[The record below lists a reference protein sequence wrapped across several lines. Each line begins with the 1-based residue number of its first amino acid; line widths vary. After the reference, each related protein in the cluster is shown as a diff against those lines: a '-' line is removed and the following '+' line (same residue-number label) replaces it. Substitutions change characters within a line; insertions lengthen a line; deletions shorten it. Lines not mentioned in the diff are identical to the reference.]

1 MLLVTKDVLQIKGV
15 AERQMKKNKTITALC
30 VSLLALSSS
39 NSLVYA
45 ATTSANSASSQTK
58 VATSSQATSSSSTS
72 ATSSQSGQ
80 AQSSQN
86 ASTSSQTVSVS
97 SLSGNI
103 ALLNI
108 AESKVS
114 DNGYKIA
121 NANDF
126 LNWLAGIN
134 SGKLD
139 ASHDVY
145 LSNDIDM
152 AGKSFTG
159 IREFKGHFY
168 GGNHKISNLNCSNSS
183 SSSLIDSNS
192 GTFEN
197 ITFDGLT
204 IKSNDHY
211 LIRSNSGSLTNV
223 SFKNLSLSGTRA
235 YLIDN
240 NSGNINNLNL
250 ANVTL
255 NGEAESIIHT
265 NSANLSRVTVDNLK
279 ATGYMVDFIETNNG
293 SITDSQFTNMT
304 FTGRQTTFIKVNSS
318 NLQRVGF
325 TNLKLDGTNSEAS
338 FIQDNSGALDTVSF
352 DIEIKGRQPRFI
364 GNNNSSLTN
373 IKFNQVNI
381 EGYQASFIQNQ
392 NNGGTVSGSFA
403 GKVEGEDA
411 CFINLNNGRYDFD
424 WTDKFHVIDHITN
437 IEELNSFSSYVN
449 GGQVKI
455 DAVLDNNIDANI
467 DAAYEGFTPIAYYN
481 NNPYQGTFDG
491 NGKAIYNF
499 YSNRDGASFIFNNAG
514 TVKHLEISGQVF
526 GEASDF
532 VSHNGKTGLI
542 QDCAIIL
549 DIKGASYTK
558 HYEWRDIWGHTYSY
572 EKEFLDYSKPANS
585 FENNEGTIKNI
596 FFAGRLTNIRS
607 ENDPRNREGT
617 VDHFYYLDQFGVI
630 GGKAIRVSRR
640 LAESGEIAHRLA
652 ANSTIGWMQVREYW
666 HYDILSSRPGFS
678 GDKGDQTKPMAEKP
692 SLSINDIDR
701 TEKSL
706 RVTKKFDSKV
716 LDEYGGVRYEL
727 LDKDG
732 HVLGNGW
739 QKSPEFTNLAPKTE
753 YQVAVR
759 FNGNGRYLPSDAT
772 IVKVKTKGIAPAVK
786 LTKDDIKRTN
796 TSLEVTKKFGSEYG
810 GVHYQLKDT
819 QGNVVKDWQKDN
831 KFTDLTPGTEYQL
844 VAQYVGNDDYV
855 ASEEVIV
862 NVKTTKEAETP
873 ELSSA
878 DVKRGDTSLKVTKQF
893 DTDKYGQVEYELTD
907 GHGNVIKEWQVN
919 SEFTGLTPDTEYT
932 ISVRYKGNDEYL
944 ESNKAS
950 VTVKT
955 KKTAEPQVS
964 VDNIYGSS
972 NSFTIKD
979 NPDTN
984 YGNVSYEITDNQG
997 KPIKN
1002 GQKQANGDFSGLD
1015 LEDGVIYQVHV
1026 SYDGNDD
1033 YASTE
1038 KVIKIMKA
1046 PTVTIASKNANS
1058 LKVADLADTDK
1069 YGQAEYARSPS
1080 GLTANATSS
1089 TFNNLEAETAY
1100 VVYARYKGNGYYPPS
1115 AIGQT
1120 KVETS
1125 EASYQLR
1132 IPPVLRA
1139 GSDVGEV
1146 GVNPSTFNIGTSD
1159 SVRISIVG
1167 GVSHGKVTLTRQ
1179 NDPTYQKLKT
1189 RVLLNNVEVDNGD
1202 SDEINVIDYDKNNY
1216 QQQTSLKFT
1225 DPRDNKEDNP
1235 RTPAGFYTGA
1245 IDFKITYNKEGNK

>member
-45 ATTSANSASSQTK
+45 ATTSASSASSQTK

-72 ATSSQSGQ
+72 ATSSQSSQ
-80 AQSSQN
+80 PQSSQN

-103 ALLNI
+103 ALSNI
-108 AESKVS
+108 TESKVS
-114 DNGYKIA
+114 DNNYKIA

-126 LNWLAGIN
+126 LNWLDGIN

-152 AGKSFTG
+152 AGKSFTE

-197 ITFDGLT
+197 VTFDGLT
-204 IKSNDHY
+204 IKNNDHY

-265 NSANLSRVTVDNLK
+265 NSANLSRVTVDTLK

-325 TNLKLDGTNSEAS
+325 TGLKLDGTNSEAS

-373 IKFNQVNI
+373 IKFNQIDI
-381 EGYQASFIQNQ
+381 EGYQASFIQN
-392 NNGGTVSGSFA
+392 NGGMVLGSFV

-424 WTDKFHVIDHITN
+424 WTDKFVVKDHITN
-437 IEELNSFSSYVN
+437 IWELNNFSTYVYN
-449 GGQVKI
+449 GQVKI
-455 DAVLDNNIDANI
+455 DAVLDNNINAAYENFTPIAYLDNNI
-467 DAAYEGFTPIAYYN
+467 DAAYDNFTPIAYN

-499 YSNRDGASFIFNNAG
+499 YSNGYGASFIFNNAG

-542 QDCAIIL
+542 QDCALIL
-549 DIKGASYTK
+549 DITGETYDDLFGVT
-558 HYEWRDIWGHTYSY
+558 HYGRT
-572 EKEFLDYSKPANS
+572 ANS

-739 QKSPEFTNLAPKTE
+739 QESPEFTNLAPETE

-759 FNGNGRYLPSDAT
+759 FNGNGRYLPSDAM
-772 IVKVKTKGIAPAVK
+772 IVKVKTKGIAPAVE

-831 KFTDLTPGTEYQL
+831 KFTGLTSGTEYQL
-844 VAQYVGNDDYV
+844 VAQYVGNNDYV

-907 GHGNVIKEWQVN
+907 GHGNVIKGWQAN

-944 ESNKAS
+944 ESDKAS

-972 NSFTIKD
+972 DSFTIKD
-979 NPDTN
+979 NPDTS

-1026 SYDGNDD
+1026 SYDGNDE

-1046 PTVTIASKNANS
+1046 PTVTIASENANS

-1089 TFNNLEAETAY
+1089 TIDGLDSTTSY
-1100 VVYARYKGNGYYPPS
+1100 TVYAKRAGKGDYPPS
-1115 AIGQT
+1115 AIGQATT
-1120 KVETS
+1120 KTGNANYVVYIPAVMKTNDQ
-1125 EASYQLR
+1125 ASY
-1132 IPPVLRA
+1132 V
-1139 GSDVGEV
+1139 STDVD
-1146 GVNPSTFNIGTSD
+1146 SFNLGTHD
-1159 SVRISIVG
+1159 SLSLSIINSVKD
-1167 GVSHGKVTLTRQ
+1167 GKVTLTRQ
-1179 NDPTYQKLKT
+1179 NDPARKTAQTRIKLNG
-1189 RVLLNNVEVDNGD
+1189 RPVNNGD
-1202 SDEINVIDYDKNNY
+1202 ADIKVVDWQNSNCGYTPAI
-1216 QQQTSLKFT
+1216 SFT
-1225 DPRDNKEDNP
+1225 DPWNDNP
-1235 RTPAGFYTGA
+1235 RTPFGDYNGQITFQL
-1245 IDFKITYNKEGNK
+1245 TYNKHKEGN

>member
-45 ATTSANSASSQTK
+45 AMTEASSASSQTK

-72 ATSSQSGQ
+72 ATSSQSSQ

-103 ALLNI
+103 ALSNI
-108 AESKVS
+108 TESKVS
-114 DNGYKIA
+114 DNNYKIA

-126 LNWLAGIN
+126 LNWLDGIN

-192 GTFEN
+192 GAFEN

-265 NSANLSRVTVDNLK
+265 NSANLSRVTVDTLK

-325 TNLKLDGTNSEAS
+325 TNLKLDGTDSEAS
-338 FIQDNSGALDTVSF
+338 FIQDNNGALDTVSF

-364 GNNNSSLTN
+364 SNNNSSLTN
-373 IKFNQVNI
+373 IKFNQIDI
-381 EGYQASFIQNQ
+381 EGYQASFIQ

-424 WTDKFHVIDHITN
+424 WTDKFIVKDHITN
-437 IEELNSFSSYVN
+437 IWELNNFSTYVN
-449 GGQVKI
+449 NGQVKI
-455 DAVLDNNIDANI
+455 DAVLDNNIDAV
-467 DAAYEGFTPIAYYN
+467 YENFTPIASKGK
-481 NNPYQGTFDG
+481 PYQGTFDG

-542 QDCAIIL
+542 QDCALIL
-549 DIKGASYTK
+549 DITGETYDDLFGVT
-558 HYEWRDIWGHTYSY
+558 HYGGT
-572 EKEFLDYSKPANS
+572 ANS

-630 GGKAIRVSRR
+630 GGKAIRVSRW

-652 ANSTIGWMQVREYW
+652 TNSTIGWMQVREYW

-706 RVTKKFDSKV
+706 RVTKKFDSKI

-739 QKSPEFTNLAPKTE
+739 QESPEFTNLAPETE

-772 IVKVKTKGIAPAVK
+772 IVKVKTKGIAPAVE

-831 KFTDLTPGTEYQL
+831 KFTGLTPGTEYQL

-907 GHGNVIKEWQVN
+907 SHGNVIKEWQAN

-979 NPDTN
+979 NPDTS

-1189 RVLLNNVEVDNGD
+1189 RVLLNDVEVDNGD

>member
-1 MLLVTKDVLQIKGV
+1 
-15 AERQMKKNKTITALC
+15 MKKNKTITALC

-45 ATTSANSASSQTK
+45 ATTEASSASSQTK

-72 ATSSQSGQ
+72 ATSSQSSQ

-114 DNGYKIA
+114 DNNYKIA

-126 LNWLAGIN
+126 LSWLDGIN

-265 NSANLSRVTVDNLK
+265 NSANLSRVTVDTLK

-318 NLQRVGF
+318 DLQRVGF
-325 TNLKLDGTNSEAS
+325 TGLKLDGTNSEAS

-364 GNNNSSLTN
+364 GNNDSSLTN

-381 EGYQASFIQNQ
+381 EGYQASFIQ

-411 CFINLNNGRYDFD
+411 CFINLNKGRYDFD
-424 WTDKFHVIDHITN
+424 WTDKFIVKDHITN
-437 IEELNSFSSYVN
+437 IWELNNFSTYVN
-449 GGQVKI
+449 NGQVKI
-455 DAVLDNNIDANI
+455 DAVLDNNIDAV
-467 DAAYEGFTPIAYYN
+467 YENFTPIASKGK
-481 NNPYQGTFDG
+481 PYQGTFDG

-499 YSNRDGASFIFNNAG
+499 YSNCDGASFIFNNAG

-542 QDCAIIL
+542 QDCALIL
-549 DIKGASYTK
+549 DITGETYDDLFGVT
-558 HYEWRDIWGHTYSY
+558 HYGRT
-572 EKEFLDYSKPANS
+572 ANS

-630 GGKAIRVSRR
+630 GGKAIRVSRWR
-640 LAESGEIAHRLA
+640 AESGEIAHRLA

-692 SLSINDIDR
+692 SLSINDIDQ

-706 RVTKKFDSKV
+706 RVTKEFDSKI
-716 LDEYGGVRYEL
+716 LDKYGGVRYEL

-739 QKSPEFTNLAPKTE
+739 QESPEFTNLAPKTE

-759 FNGNGRYLPSDAT
+759 FNGNSCYLPSDAT
-772 IVKVKTKGIAPAVK
+772 I
-786 LTKDDIKRTN
+786 
-796 TSLEVTKKFGSEYG
+796 
-810 GVHYQLKDT
+810 
-819 QGNVVKDWQKDN
+819 
-831 KFTDLTPGTEYQL
+831 
-844 VAQYVGNDDYV
+844 
-855 ASEEVIV
+855 
-862 NVKTTKEAETP
+862 
-873 ELSSA
+873 
-878 DVKRGDTSLKVTKQF
+878 
-893 DTDKYGQVEYELTD
+893 
-907 GHGNVIKEWQVN
+907 
-919 SEFTGLTPDTEYT
+919 
-932 ISVRYKGNDEYL
+932 
-944 ESNKAS
+944 

-972 NSFTIKD
+972 DSFTIKD
-979 NPDTN
+979 NPDTS

-1026 SYDGNDD
+1026 SYDGNDE

-1080 GLTANATSS
+1080 DLTAKATDS
-1089 TFNNLEAETAY
+1089 TIGKLDSDTNY
-1100 VVYARYKGNGYYPPS
+1100 IVYARRAGKGDYPPS
-1115 AIGQT
+1115 AIGQVADKT
-1120 KVETS
+1120 DIGHATI
-1125 EASYQLR
+1125 R
-1132 IPPVLRA
+1132 IPTTIKTGESGNYVTAEADNFSL
-1139 GSDVGEV
+1139 GYKDKVDV
-1146 GVNPSTFNIGTSD
+1146 S
-1159 SVRISIVG
+1159 ISG
-1167 GVSHGKVTLTRQ
+1167 GISNGQATLTRQ
-1179 NDPTYQKLKT
+1179 NDPAGRKTKT
-1189 RVLLNNVEVDNGD
+1189 RLLIDKKHVGMTGD
-1202 SDEINVIDYDKNNY
+1202 SEVPVVSYTNEAHDGKSEI
-1216 QQQTSLKFT
+1216 SFT
-1225 DPRDNKEDNP
+1225 DPREVDP
-1235 RTPAGFYTGA
+1235 LTPTGFYTGN
-1245 IDFKITYNKEGNK
+1245 ITFKVTYNEQ

>member
-1 MLLVTKDVLQIKGV
+1 MLLVTKDVLQIKEV

-45 ATTSANSASSQTK
+45 ATTSAGSASSQTK

-72 ATSSQSGQ
+72 ATSSQSSQ

-114 DNGYKIA
+114 DNNYKIA

-126 LNWLAGIN
+126 LSWLDGIN

-197 ITFDGLT
+197 VTFDGLT

-255 NGEAESIIHT
+255 SGEAESIIHT
-265 NSANLSRVTVDNLK
+265 NSANLSRVTVDTLK

-373 IKFNQVNI
+373 IKFNQIDI
-381 EGYQASFIQNQ
+381 EGYQASFIQ

-411 CFINLNNGRYDFD
+411 CFINLNDGRYDFD
-424 WTDKFHVIDHITN
+424 WTDKFIVKDHITN
-437 IEELNSFSSYVN
+437 IWELNNFSTYVN
-449 GGQVKI
+449 NGQVKI
-455 DAVLDNNIDANI
+455 DAVLDNNIDAV
-467 DAAYEGFTPIAYYN
+467 YENFTPIASKGK
-481 NNPYQGTFDG
+481 PYQGTFDG

-549 DIKGASYTK
+549 DIKGASYTE

-630 GGKAIRVSRR
+630 GGKAIRVSRW

-706 RVTKKFDSKV
+706 RVTKKFDSKI

-739 QKSPEFTNLAPKTE
+739 QESPEFTNLAPKTE

-772 IVKVKTKGIAPAVK
+772 IVKVKTKGIAPAVE

-810 GVHYQLKDT
+810 GVHYQLKD
-819 QGNVVKDWQKDN
+819 
-831 KFTDLTPGTEYQL
+831 
-844 VAQYVGNDDYV
+844 
-855 ASEEVIV
+855 S
-862 NVKTTKEAETP
+862 
-873 ELSSA
+873 
-878 DVKRGDTSLKVTKQF
+878 
-893 DTDKYGQVEYELTD
+893 
-907 GHGNVIKEWQVN
+907 HGNVIKEWQAN

-932 ISVRYKGNDEYL
+932 ISVRYKVNDEYL
-944 ESNKAS
+944 ESDKAS

-972 NSFTIKD
+972 DSFTIKD
-979 NPDTN
+979 NPDTR

-1002 GQKQANGDFSGLD
+1002 GQKQVNGDFSGLD

-1026 SYDGNDD
+1026 GYDGNDD

-1058 LKVADLADTDK
+1058 LKVADLANTDK
-1069 YGQAEYARSPS
+1069 YGQAEYALSPS

-1089 TFNNLEAETAY
+1089 TIDGLDSTTSY
-1100 VVYARYKGNGYYPPS
+1100 TVYAKRAGKGDYPPS
-1115 AIGQT
+1115 AIGQVTDKTGNANYVVYIPAVMKTNDQASYVST
-1120 KVETS
+1120 KVDS
-1125 EASYQLR
+1125 
-1132 IPPVLRA
+1132 
-1139 GSDVGEV
+1139 
-1146 GVNPSTFNIGTSD
+1146 FNLGTHD
-1159 SVRISIVG
+1159 SLSLSIINSVKD
-1167 GVSHGKVTLTRQ
+1167 GKVTLTRQ
-1179 NDPTYQKLKT
+1179 NDPARKTAQTRIKLNG
-1189 RVLLNNVEVDNGD
+1189 RPVNNGNADIKVVDWQN
-1202 SDEINVIDYDKNNY
+1202 SNCDY
-1216 QQQTSLKFT
+1216 TPAISFT
-1225 DPRDNKEDNP
+1225 DPWNDNP
-1235 RTPAGFYTGA
+1235 RTPFGDYNGQITFQL
-1245 IDFKITYNKEGNK
+1245 TYNKHKEGN

>member
-45 ATTSANSASSQTK
+45 ATTGANSASSQTK

-72 ATSSQSGQ
+72 ATSSQSSQ

-103 ALLNI
+103 ALSNI
-108 AESKVS
+108 TESKVS
-114 DNGYKIA
+114 DNNYKIA

-197 ITFDGLT
+197 VTFDGLT

-255 NGEAESIIHT
+255 NGEAESVIHT
-265 NSANLSRVTVDNLK
+265 NSANLSRVTVDTLK

-304 FTGRQTTFIKVNSS
+304 FTGSQTTFIKVNSS

-364 GNNNSSLTN
+364 GNNDSSLTN

-381 EGYQASFIQNQ
+381 EGYQASFIQ

-424 WTDKFHVIDHITN
+424 WTDKFIVKDHITN
-437 IEELNSFSSYVN
+437 IWELNNFSTYVN
-449 GGQVKI
+449 NGQVKI
-455 DAVLDNNIDANI
+455 DAVLDNNIDA
-467 DAAYEGFTPIAYYN
+467 AYENFTPIASKGK
-481 NNPYQGTFDG
+481 PYQGTFDG

-499 YSNRDGASFIFNNAG
+499 YSNCDGASFIFNNAG

-542 QDCAIIL
+542 QDCALIL
-549 DIKGASYTK
+549 DITGETYDDLFGVT
-558 HYEWRDIWGHTYSY
+558 HYGRT
-572 EKEFLDYSKPANS
+572 ANS

-630 GGKAIRVSRR
+630 GGKAIRVSRWR
-640 LAESGEIAHRLA
+640 AENGEIAHRLA

-706 RVTKKFDSKV
+706 RVTKEFDSKI

-739 QKSPEFTNLAPKTE
+739 QESPEFTNLAPKTE

-759 FNGNGRYLPSDAT
+759 FNGNSCYLPSDAT
-772 IVKVKTKGIAPAVK
+772 IVTVKTKGIAPAVE

-810 GVHYQLKDT
+810 GVRYQLKDT

-831 KFTDLTPGTEYQL
+831 KFTELTPGTEYQL

-855 ASEEVIV
+855 ASEKVIV

-893 DTDKYGQVEYELTD
+893 TDTDKYGQVEYELTD
-907 GHGNVIKEWQVN
+907 GHGNVIKGWQAN

-944 ESNKAS
+944 ESDKAS

-972 NSFTIKD
+972 DSFTIKD
-979 NPDTN
+979 NPDTS

-1058 LKVADLADTDK
+1058 LKVADLANTDK
-1069 YGQAEYARSPS
+1069 YGQAEYALSPS

-1089 TFNNLEAETAY
+1089 TIDGLDSTTSY
-1100 VVYARYKGNGYYPPS
+1100 TVYAKRAGKGDYPPS
-1115 AIGQT
+1115 AIGQVTT
-1120 KVETS
+1120 KTGNANYVVRIPAVMKTNNQ
-1125 EASYQLR
+1125 ASY
-1132 IPPVLRA
+1132 V
-1139 GSDVGEV
+1139 STDV
-1146 GVNPSTFNIGTSD
+1146 SSFNLGTHD
-1159 SVRISIVG
+1159 SLSLSIINSVKD
-1167 GVSHGKVTLTRQ
+1167 GKVTLTRQ
-1179 NDPTYQKLKT
+1179 NDPARKTAQTQIKLNG
-1189 RVLLNNVEVDNGD
+1189 RPVNNGNADIKVVDWQN
-1202 SDEINVIDYDKNNY
+1202 SNCDY
-1216 QQQTSLKFT
+1216 TPAISFT
-1225 DPRDNKEDNP
+1225 DPWNDNP
-1235 RTPAGFYTGA
+1235 RTPFGDYNGQITFQL
-1245 IDFKITYNKEGNK
+1245 TYNKHKEGN

>member
-1 MLLVTKDVLQIKGV
+1 
-15 AERQMKKNKTITALC
+15 MKKNKTITALC

-45 ATTSANSASSQTK
+45 ATTSASSASSQTK

-114 DNGYKIA
+114 DNNYKIA

-126 LNWLAGIN
+126 LSWLDGIN

-235 YLIDN
+235 YMIDN

-265 NSANLSRVTVDNLK
+265 NSANLSRVTVDTLK

-293 SITDSQFTNMT
+293 SITDSKFTNMT
-304 FTGRQTTFIKVNSS
+304 FTGSQTTFIKVNSS
-318 NLQRVGF
+318 DLQRVWF
-325 TNLKLDGTNSEAS
+325 TGLKLDGTNSEAS
-338 FIQDNSGALDTVSF
+338 FIQDNSGALDAVSF

-364 GNNNSSLTN
+364 GNNDSSLTN

-381 EGYQASFIQNQ
+381 EGYQASFIQ

-424 WTDKFHVIDHITN
+424 WTDKFIVKDHITN
-437 IEELNSFSSYVN
+437 IWELNNFSTYVN
-449 GGQVKI
+449 NGQVKI
-455 DAVLDNNIDANI
+455 DAVLDNNIDAV
-467 DAAYEGFTPIAYYN
+467 YENFTPIASKGK
-481 NNPYQGTFDG
+481 PYQGTFDG

-542 QDCAIIL
+542 QDCALIL
-549 DIKGASYTK
+549 DITGETYDDLFGVT
-558 HYEWRDIWGHTYSY
+558 HYGRT
-572 EKEFLDYSKPANS
+572 ANS

-630 GGKAIRVSRR
+630 GGKAIRVSRWR
-640 LAESGEIAHRLA
+640 AESGEIAHRLA

-706 RVTKKFDSKV
+706 RVTKKFDSKI

-739 QKSPEFTNLAPKTE
+739 QESPEFTNLAPKTE

-772 IVKVKTKGIAPAVK
+772 IVKVKTKGIAPAVE

-831 KFTDLTPGTEYQL
+831 KFTGLTPGTEYQL

-855 ASEEVIV
+855 ASKEVTI

-907 GHGNVIKEWQVN
+907 GHGNVIKGWQAN

-972 NSFTIKD
+972 DSFTIKD
-979 NPDTN
+979 NPDTSKDN
-984 YGNVSYEITDNQG
+984 PDTSSYGNVSYEITDNQG

-1026 SYDGNDD
+1026 SYDGNDE

-1069 YGQAEYARSPS
+1069 YGQAEYALSPS
-1080 GLTANATSS
+1080 DLTTKATDS
-1089 TFNNLEAETAY
+1089 TIGKLDSNTNY
-1100 VVYARYKGNGYYPPS
+1100 IVYARRAGKGDYPPS
-1115 AIGQT
+1115 AIGQVAT
-1120 KVETS
+1120 TTDIGH
-1125 EASYQLR
+1125 ATIR
-1132 IPPVLRA
+1132 IPTTIKTGESGNYVTAEADNFSL
-1139 GSDVGEV
+1139 GYKDKVDV
-1146 GVNPSTFNIGTSD
+1146 S
-1159 SVRISIVG
+1159 ISG
-1167 GVSHGKVTLTRQ
+1167 GISNGQATLTRQ
-1179 NDPTYQKLKT
+1179 NDPAGRKTKT
-1189 RVLLNNVEVDNGD
+1189 RLLIDKKHVGMTGD
-1202 SDEINVIDYDKNNY
+1202 SEVPVVSYTNEAHAGKSEI
-1216 QQQTSLKFT
+1216 SFT
-1225 DPRDNKEDNP
+1225 DPREVDP
-1235 RTPAGFYTGA
+1235 LTPTGFYTGN
-1245 IDFKITYNKEGNK
+1245 ITFKVTYNEQ

>member
-45 ATTSANSASSQTK
+45 ATTEASSASSQTK

-114 DNGYKIA
+114 DNNYKIA

-139 ASHDVY
+139 ASHNVY

-265 NSANLSRVTVDNLK
+265 NSANLSRVTVDTLK
-279 ATGYMVDFIETNNG
+279 ATGYMVDFIETNSG

-304 FTGRQTTFIKVNSS
+304 FTGSQTTFIKVNSS
-318 NLQRVGF
+318 NLQRVRF
-325 TNLKLDGTNSEAS
+325 TDLKLDGTNSEAS
-338 FIQDNSGALDTVSF
+338 FIQDNSGALDTISF
-352 DIEIKGRQPRFI
+352 DIEIKGRQPHFI

-373 IKFNQVNI
+373 IKFDQVDI
-381 EGYQASFIQNQ
+381 EGYQASFIQN
-392 NNGGTVSGSFA
+392 NGGTVSGAFV

-424 WTDKFHVIDHITN
+424 WTDKFIVKDHITN
-437 IEELNSFSSYVN
+437 MRELNNFSAYVN
-449 GGQVKI
+449 NGQVKI
-455 DAVLDNNIDANI
+455 NAILDNNIDA
-467 DAAYEGFTPIAYYN
+467 AYENFTPIASN
-481 NNPYQGTFDG
+481 GKPYQGTFDG
-491 NGKAIYNF
+491 NGKAIYKF
-499 YSNRDGASFIFNNAG
+499 YSERSKASFIQDNAG
-514 TVKHLEISGQVF
+514 TVKHLEVSGQVF

-572 EKEFLDYSKPANS
+572 EKEFLDYSRPANS
-585 FENNEGTIKNI
+585 FENNEGTIENI

-607 ENDPRNREGT
+607 ENDSRNIEGN
-617 VDHFYYLDQFGVI
+617 VSNFYYLDQFGVI
-630 GGKAIRVSRR
+630 GGKAIRVSKTQ
-640 LAESGEIAHRLA
+640 AESGSVAKKLA
-652 ANSTIGWMQVREYW
+652 DNSTIGWMQVREYW

-706 RVTKKFDSKV
+706 RVTKKFDSKIS
-716 LDEYGGVRYEL
+716 DEYGGVRYEL

-739 QKSPEFTNLAPKTE
+739 QESPEFTNLAPKTE

-831 KFTDLTPGTEYQL
+831 KFTGLTLGTEYQL

-878 DVKRGDTSLKVTKQF
+878 DVKRGDTGLKVTKQF

-979 NPDTN
+979 NPDTS

-1058 LKVADLADTDK
+1058 LKVADLANTDK
-1069 YGQAEYARSPS
+1069 YGQAEYALSPS

-1120 KVETS
+1120 EVKTS

>member
-139 ASHDVY
+139 ASYDVY

-204 IKSNDHY
+204 IKSN
-211 LIRSNSGSLTNV
+211 V

-265 NSANLSRVTVDNLK
+265 NSANLSRVTVDTLK

-304 FTGRQTTFIKVNSS
+304 FTGNQTTFIKVNSS
-318 NLQRVGF
+318 NLQRVRF
-325 TNLKLDGTNSEAS
+325 TDLKLDGTNSEAS
-338 FIQDNSGALDTVSF
+338 FIQDNSGALDTISF
-352 DIEIKGRQPRFI
+352 DIEIKGRQPHFI

-373 IKFNQVNI
+373 IKFDQVNI
-381 EGYQASFIQNQ
+381 EGYQASFIQN
-392 NNGGTVSGSFA
+392 NGGTVSGAFV

-455 DAVLDNNIDANI
+455 DAVLDNNIDAGEEN
-467 DAAYEGFTPIAYYN
+467 FTPIAYN
-481 NNPYQGTFDG
+481 DNKPYQGTFDG
-491 NGKAIYNF
+491 NGKSIYKF
-499 YSNRDGASFIFNNAG
+499 YSNCYGASLIFNNSG
-514 TVKHLEISGQVF
+514 TVKHLEVSGQVF

-558 HYEWRDIWGHTYSY
+558 HYECRDIWGHTYSY
-572 EKEFLDYSKPANS
+572 EKEFLDYSRPANS

-630 GGKAIRVSRR
+630 GGKAIRVSRWR
-640 LAESGEIAHRLA
+640 AESGEIATKLA
-652 ANSTIGWMQVREYW
+652 SNSTIGWMQVREYW

-706 RVTKKFDSKV
+706 RVTKKFDSKI

-739 QKSPEFTNLAPKTE
+739 QESPEFTNLAPKTE

-759 FNGNGRYLPSDAT
+759 YEGNSNYLPSDAT
-772 IVKVKTKGIAPAVK
+772 IVKVKTKGIAPTVE

-831 KFTDLTPGTEYQL
+831 KFTGLTPGTEYQL
-844 VAQYVGNDDYV
+844 VAQYVGNNDYV

-907 GHGNVIKEWQVN
+907 GHGNVIKGWQAN

-972 NSFTIKD
+972 DSFTIKD
-979 NPDTN
+979 NPDTS
-984 YGNVSYEITDNQG
+984 YGNISYEITDNQG

-1002 GQKQANGDFSGLD
+1002 GQKQVNGDFSGLD

-1069 YGQAEYARSPS
+1069 YGQAEYALSPS
-1080 GLTANATSS
+1080 DLTAKATDSMIGKLDS
-1089 TFNNLEAETAY
+1089 DTNY
-1100 VVYARYKGNGYYPPS
+1100 IVYARRAGKGGYPPS
-1115 AIGQT
+1115 AIGQVADKT
-1120 KVETS
+1120 DIAHATI
-1125 EASYQLR
+1125 R
-1132 IPPVLRA
+1132 IPTTIKTGESRNYVTAEADNFSL
-1139 GSDVGEV
+1139 GYKDKVDVSISGGISDGQA
-1146 GVNPSTFNIGTSD
+1146 
-1159 SVRISIVG
+1159 
-1167 GVSHGKVTLTRQ
+1167 TLTRQ
-1179 NDPTYQKLKT
+1179 NDPAGRKTKTKLLIDKKHVGMT
-1189 RVLLNNVEVDNGD
+1189 GD
-1202 SDEINVIDYDKNNY
+1202 SEVPVVSYTNEAHDGKSEI
-1216 QQQTSLKFT
+1216 SFT
-1225 DPRDNKEDNP
+1225 DPREVDP
-1235 RTPAGFYTGA
+1235 LTPTGFYTGN
-1245 IDFKITYNKEGNK
+1245 ITFKVTYNEQ

>member
-1 MLLVTKDVLQIKGV
+1 MLLVTKDVLQIKEV

-255 NGEAESIIHT
+255 SGEAESIIHT
-265 NSANLSRVTVDNLK
+265 NSANLSRVTVDTLK

-381 EGYQASFIQNQ
+381 EGYQASFIQN
-392 NNGGTVSGSFA
+392 NGGTVSGSFA

-411 CFINLNNGRYDFD
+411 CFINLNDGRYDFD

-739 QKSPEFTNLAPKTE
+739 QESPEFTNLAPETE

-759 FNGNGRYLPSDAT
+759 FNGNGRYLPSDAM
-772 IVKVKTKGIAPAVK
+772 IVKVKTKGIAPAVE

-831 KFTDLTPGTEYQL
+831 KFTELTLGTEYQL

-855 ASEEVIV
+855 ASKEVIV

-893 DTDKYGQVEYELTD
+893 ADTDKYGQVEYELTD
-907 GHGNVIKEWQVN
+907 GHGNVIKGWQAN

-979 NPDTN
+979 NPDTSKDN
-984 YGNVSYEITDNQG
+984 PDTSYGNVSYEITDNQG

-1026 SYDGNDD
+1026 SYDGNDE

-1080 GLTANATSS
+1080 DLTAKATDS
-1089 TFNNLEAETAY
+1089 TIGKLDSDTNY
-1100 VVYARYKGNGYYPPS
+1100 IVYARRAGKGDYPPS
-1115 AIGQT
+1115 AIGQVADKT
-1120 KVETS
+1120 DIGHATI
-1125 EASYQLR
+1125 R
-1132 IPPVLRA
+1132 IPTTIKTGESGNYVTAEADNFSL
-1139 GSDVGEV
+1139 GYKDKVDV
-1146 GVNPSTFNIGTSD
+1146 S
-1159 SVRISIVG
+1159 ISG
-1167 GVSHGKVTLTRQ
+1167 GISNGQATLTRQ
-1179 NDPTYQKLKT
+1179 NDPAGRKTKT
-1189 RVLLNNVEVDNGD
+1189 RLLIDKKHVGMTGD
-1202 SDEINVIDYDKNNY
+1202 SEVPVVSYTNEAHDGKSEI
-1216 QQQTSLKFT
+1216 SFT
-1225 DPRDNKEDNP
+1225 DPREVDP
-1235 RTPAGFYTGA
+1235 LTPTGFYTGN
-1245 IDFKITYNKEGNK
+1245 ITFKVTYNEQ

>member
-45 ATTSANSASSQTK
+45 ATTEASSASSQTK

-72 ATSSQSGQ
+72 ATSSQSSQ
-80 AQSSQN
+80 PQSSQN

-103 ALLNI
+103 ALSNI
-108 AESKVS
+108 TESKVS
-114 DNGYKIA
+114 DNNYKIA

-126 LNWLAGIN
+126 LNWLDGIN

-192 GTFEN
+192 GAFEN

-265 NSANLSRVTVDNLK
+265 NSANLSRVTVDTLK

-293 SITDSQFTNMT
+293 SITDSKFTNMT
-304 FTGRQTTFIKVNSS
+304 FTGSQTTFIKVNSS
-318 NLQRVGF
+318 DLQRVWF
-325 TNLKLDGTNSEAS
+325 TGLKLDGTNSEAS

-364 GNNNSSLTN
+364 GNNDSSLTN

-381 EGYQASFIQNQ
+381 EGYQASFIQ

-424 WTDKFHVIDHITN
+424 WTDKFIVKDHITN
-437 IEELNSFSSYVN
+437 IWELNNFSTYVN
-449 GGQVKI
+449 NGQVKI
-455 DAVLDNNIDANI
+455 DAVLDNNIDAV
-467 DAAYEGFTPIAYYN
+467 YENFTPIASKGK
-481 NNPYQGTFDG
+481 PYQGTFDG

-542 QDCAIIL
+542 QDCALIL
-549 DIKGASYTK
+549 DITGETYDDLFGVT
-558 HYEWRDIWGHTYSY
+558 HYGRT
-572 EKEFLDYSKPANS
+572 ANS

-630 GGKAIRVSRR
+630 GGKAIRVSRWR
-640 LAESGEIAHRLA
+640 AESGEIAHRLA

-706 RVTKKFDSKV
+706 RVTKKFDSKI

-739 QKSPEFTNLAPKTE
+739 QESPEFTNLAPKTE

-772 IVKVKTKGIAPAVK
+772 IVKVKTKGIAPAVE

-831 KFTDLTPGTEYQL
+831 KFTGLTPGTEYQL

-855 ASEEVIV
+855 ASKEVTI

-907 GHGNVIKEWQVN
+907 GHGNVIKGWQAN

-944 ESNKAS
+944 ESDKAS

-972 NSFTIKD
+972 DSFTIKD
-979 NPDTN
+979 NPDKDNPDTS

-1026 SYDGNDD
+1026 SYDGNDE

-1069 YGQAEYARSPS
+1069 YGQAEYALSPS
-1080 GLTANATSS
+1080 DLTTKATDS
-1089 TFNNLEAETAY
+1089 TIGKLDSNTNY
-1100 VVYARYKGNGYYPPS
+1100 IVYARRAGKGDYPPS
-1115 AIGQT
+1115 AIGQVAT
-1120 KVETS
+1120 TTDIGH
-1125 EASYQLR
+1125 ATIR
-1132 IPPVLRA
+1132 IPTTIKTGESGNYVTAEADNFSL
-1139 GSDVGEV
+1139 GYKDKVDV
-1146 GVNPSTFNIGTSD
+1146 S
-1159 SVRISIVG
+1159 ISG
-1167 GVSHGKVTLTRQ
+1167 GISNGQATLTRQ
-1179 NDPTYQKLKT
+1179 NDPAGRKTKT
-1189 RVLLNNVEVDNGD
+1189 RLLIDKKHVGMTGD
-1202 SDEINVIDYDKNNY
+1202 SEVPVVSYTNEAHAGKSEI
-1216 QQQTSLKFT
+1216 SFT
-1225 DPRDNKEDNP
+1225 DPREVDP
-1235 RTPAGFYTGA
+1235 LTPTGFYTGN
-1245 IDFKITYNKEGNK
+1245 ITFKVTYNEQ

>member
-45 ATTSANSASSQTK
+45 ATTEASSASSQTK

-145 LSNDIDM
+145 LSNDINM

-235 YLIDN
+235 YLIDD
-240 NSGNINNLNL
+240 NSGAINNLNL

-265 NSANLSRVTVDNLK
+265 NSANLSRVTVDTLK

-304 FTGRQTTFIKVNSS
+304 FTGNQTTFIKVNSS
-318 NLQRVGF
+318 NLQRVRF
-325 TNLKLDGTNSEAS
+325 TDLKLDGTNSEAS
-338 FIQDNSGALDTVSF
+338 FIQDNSGALDTISF
-352 DIEIKGRQPRFI
+352 DIEIKGRQPHFI

-373 IKFNQVNI
+373 IKFDQVNI
-381 EGYQASFIQNQ
+381 EGYQASFIQN
-392 NNGGTVSGSFA
+392 NGGTVSGAFV

-424 WTDKFHVIDHITN
+424 WTDKFIVKDHITN
-437 IEELNSFSSYVN
+437 MRELNNFSTYVYN
-449 GGQVKI
+449 GQVKI
-455 DAVLDNNIDANI
+455 DAVLDNNIN
-467 DAAYEGFTPIAYYN
+467 AAYEEFMPIAYN

-499 YSNRDGASFIFNNAG
+499 YSNRYGASFIFNNAG

-542 QDCAIIL
+542 QDCALIL
-549 DIKGASYTK
+549 DITGETYDDLFGVT
-558 HYEWRDIWGHTYSY
+558 HYGRT
-572 EKEFLDYSKPANS
+572 ANS

-630 GGKAIRVSRR
+630 GGKAIRVSRWR
-640 LAESGEIAHRLA
+640 AESGEIATKLA
-652 ANSTIGWMQVREYW
+652 SNSTIGWMQVREYW

-706 RVTKKFDSKV
+706 RVTKKFDSKI

-739 QKSPEFTNLAPKTE
+739 QESPEFTNLAPKTE

-772 IVKVKTKGIAPAVK
+772 IVKVKTKGIAPAVE

-831 KFTDLTPGTEYQL
+831 KFTGLTPGTEYQL

-855 ASEEVIV
+855 ASEKVIV

-907 GHGNVIKEWQVN
+907 GHGNVIKEWQAN
-919 SEFTGLTPDTEYT
+919 NEFTGLTPDTEYT
-932 ISVRYKGNDEYL
+932 IFVRYKGNDEYL
-944 ESNKAS
+944 ESDKAS

-972 NSFTIKD
+972 DSFTIKD

-1002 GQKQANGDFSGLD
+1002 GQKQANGDFSSLD

-1046 PTVTIASKNANS
+1046 PTVTIASENANS

-1069 YGQAEYARSPS
+1069 YGQAEYALSPS

-1089 TFNNLEAETAY
+1089 TIDGLDSTTSY
-1100 VVYARYKGNGYYPPS
+1100 TVYAKRAGKGDYPPS
-1115 AIGQT
+1115 AIGQVTT
-1120 KVETS
+1120 KTGNANYVVHIPAVMKTNDQ
-1125 EASYQLR
+1125 ASY
-1132 IPPVLRA
+1132 V
-1139 GSDVGEV
+1139 STDVD
-1146 GVNPSTFNIGTSD
+1146 SFNLGTHD
-1159 SVRISIVG
+1159 SLSLSIINSVKD
-1167 GVSHGKVTLTRQ
+1167 GKVTLTRQ
-1179 NDPTYQKLKT
+1179 NDPARKTAQTRIKLNG
-1189 RVLLNNVEVDNGD
+1189 RPVNNGNADIKVVDWQN
-1202 SDEINVIDYDKNNY
+1202 SNCDY
-1216 QQQTSLKFT
+1216 TPAISFT
-1225 DPRDNKEDNP
+1225 DPWNDNP
-1235 RTPAGFYTGA
+1235 RTPFGDYNGQITFQL
-1245 IDFKITYNKEGNK
+1245 TYNKHKEGN

>member
-1 MLLVTKDVLQIKGV
+1 MLLVTKDVLQIKEV

-45 ATTSANSASSQTK
+45 ATTEASSASSQTK

-72 ATSSQSGQ
+72 ATSSQSSQ

-114 DNGYKIA
+114 DNNYKIA

-126 LNWLAGIN
+126 LSWLDGIN

-265 NSANLSRVTVDNLK
+265 NSANLSRVTVDTLK

-318 NLQRVGF
+318 DLQRVGF
-325 TNLKLDGTNSEAS
+325 TGLKLDGTNSEAS

-364 GNNNSSLTN
+364 GNNDSSLTN

-381 EGYQASFIQNQ
+381 EGYQASFIQ

-411 CFINLNNGRYDFD
+411 CFINLNKGRYDFD
-424 WTDKFHVIDHITN
+424 WTDKFIVKDHITN
-437 IEELNSFSSYVN
+437 IWELNNFSTYVN
-449 GGQVKI
+449 NGQVKI
-455 DAVLDNNIDANI
+455 DAVLDNNIDAV
-467 DAAYEGFTPIAYYN
+467 YENFTPIASKGK
-481 NNPYQGTFDG
+481 PYQGTFDG

-499 YSNRDGASFIFNNAG
+499 YSNCDGASFIFNNAG

-542 QDCAIIL
+542 QDCALIL
-549 DIKGASYTK
+549 DITGETYDDLFGVT
-558 HYEWRDIWGHTYSY
+558 HYGRT
-572 EKEFLDYSKPANS
+572 ANS

-630 GGKAIRVSRR
+630 GGKAIRVSRWR
-640 LAESGEIAHRLA
+640 AESGEIAHRLA

-692 SLSINDIDR
+692 SLSINDIDQ

-706 RVTKKFDSKV
+706 RVTKEFDSKI
-716 LDEYGGVRYEL
+716 LDKYGGVRYEL

-739 QKSPEFTNLAPKTE
+739 QESPEFTNLAPKTE

-759 FNGNGRYLPSDAT
+759 FNGNSCYLPSDAT
-772 IVKVKTKGIAPAVK
+772 I
-786 LTKDDIKRTN
+786 
-796 TSLEVTKKFGSEYG
+796 
-810 GVHYQLKDT
+810 
-819 QGNVVKDWQKDN
+819 
-831 KFTDLTPGTEYQL
+831 
-844 VAQYVGNDDYV
+844 
-855 ASEEVIV
+855 
-862 NVKTTKEAETP
+862 
-873 ELSSA
+873 
-878 DVKRGDTSLKVTKQF
+878 
-893 DTDKYGQVEYELTD
+893 
-907 GHGNVIKEWQVN
+907 
-919 SEFTGLTPDTEYT
+919 
-932 ISVRYKGNDEYL
+932 
-944 ESNKAS
+944 

-972 NSFTIKD
+972 DSFTIKD
-979 NPDTN
+979 NPDTS

-1026 SYDGNDD
+1026 SYDGNDE

-1080 GLTANATSS
+1080 DLTAKATDS
-1089 TFNNLEAETAY
+1089 TIGKLDSDTNY
-1100 VVYARYKGNGYYPPS
+1100 IVYARRAGKGDYPPS
-1115 AIGQT
+1115 AIGQVADKT
-1120 KVETS
+1120 DIGHATI
-1125 EASYQLR
+1125 R
-1132 IPPVLRA
+1132 IPTTIKTGESGNYVTAEADNFSL
-1139 GSDVGEV
+1139 GYKDKVDV
-1146 GVNPSTFNIGTSD
+1146 S
-1159 SVRISIVG
+1159 ISG
-1167 GVSHGKVTLTRQ
+1167 GISNGQATLTRQ
-1179 NDPTYQKLKT
+1179 NDPAGRKTKT
-1189 RVLLNNVEVDNGD
+1189 RLLIDKKHVGMTGD
-1202 SDEINVIDYDKNNY
+1202 SEVPVVSYTNEAHDGKSEI
-1216 QQQTSLKFT
+1216 SFT
-1225 DPRDNKEDNP
+1225 DPREVDP
-1235 RTPAGFYTGA
+1235 LTPTGFYTGN
-1245 IDFKITYNKEGNK
+1245 ITFKVTYNEQ

>member
-45 ATTSANSASSQTK
+45 ATTSASSASSQTK

-114 DNGYKIA
+114 DNNYKIA

-197 ITFDGLT
+197 VTFDGLT
-204 IKSNDHY
+204 IKNNDHY

-265 NSANLSRVTVDNLK
+265 NSANLSRVTVDTLK

-325 TNLKLDGTNSEAS
+325 TGLKLDGTNSEAS

-373 IKFNQVNI
+373 IKFNQIDI
-381 EGYQASFIQNQ
+381 EGYQASFIQ

-424 WTDKFHVIDHITN
+424 WTDKFNVIDHITN
-437 IEELNSFSSYVN
+437 MRELNNFSTYVYN
-449 GGQVKI
+449 GQVKI
-455 DAVLDNNIDANI
+455 NAILDNNIDAAYENFTPIAYLDNNI
-467 DAAYEGFTPIAYYN
+467 DAAYENFMPIAYN

-499 YSNRDGASFIFNNAG
+499 YSNGYGASFIFNNAG

-542 QDCAIIL
+542 QDCALIL
-549 DIKGASYTK
+549 DITGETYDDLFGVT
-558 HYEWRDIWGHTYSY
+558 HYGGT
-572 EKEFLDYSKPANS
+572 ANS

-630 GGKAIRVSRR
+630 GGKAIRVSRWR
-640 LAESGEIAHRLA
+640 AESGEIATKLA
-652 ANSTIGWMQVREYW
+652 SNSTIGWMQVREYW

-706 RVTKKFDSKV
+706 RVTKKFDSKI

-739 QKSPEFTNLAPKTE
+739 QESPEFTNLAPKTE

-772 IVKVKTKGIAPAVK
+772 IVKVKTKGIAPAVE

-831 KFTDLTPGTEYQL
+831 KFTGLTLGTEYQL

-873 ELSSA
+873 ELSST

-893 DTDKYGQVEYELTD
+893 ADTDKYGQVEYELTD
-907 GHGNVIKEWQVN
+907 SHGNVIKEWQAN

-972 NSFTIKD
+972 DSFTIKD

-1026 SYDGNDD
+1026 GYDGNDD

-1069 YGQAEYARSPS
+1069 YGQAEYALSPS

-1089 TFNNLEAETAY
+1089 TIDGLDSTTSY
-1100 VVYARYKGNGYYPPS
+1100 TVYAKRAGKGDYPPS
-1115 AIGQT
+1115 AIGQVTT
-1120 KVETS
+1120 KTGNANYVVHIPAVMKTNDQ
-1125 EASYQLR
+1125 ASY
-1132 IPPVLRA
+1132 V
-1139 GSDVGEV
+1139 STDVD
-1146 GVNPSTFNIGTSD
+1146 SFNLGTHD
-1159 SVRISIVG
+1159 SLSLSIINSVKD
-1167 GVSHGKVTLTRQ
+1167 GKVTLTRQ
-1179 NDPTYQKLKT
+1179 NDPARKTAQTRIKLNG
-1189 RVLLNNVEVDNGD
+1189 RLVNNGD
-1202 SDEINVIDYDKNNY
+1202 ADIKVVDWQNSNCDY
-1216 QQQTSLKFT
+1216 TPAISFT
-1225 DPRDNKEDNP
+1225 DPWNDNP
-1235 RTPAGFYTGA
+1235 RTPFGDYSGQITFQL
-1245 IDFKITYNKEGNK
+1245 TYNKHKEGN

>member
-45 ATTSANSASSQTK
+45 ATTSASSASSQTK

-114 DNGYKIA
+114 DNNYKIA

-139 ASHDVY
+139 ASHNVY

-265 NSANLSRVTVDNLK
+265 NSANLSRVAVDTLK

-364 GNNNSSLTN
+364 GNNDSSLTN
-373 IKFNQVNI
+373 IKFNQVDI
-381 EGYQASFIQNQ
+381 EGYQASFIQN
-392 NNGGTVSGSFA
+392 NGGMVSGSFV

-424 WTDKFHVIDHITN
+424 WTDKFVVKDHITN
-437 IEELNSFSSYVN
+437 IWELNNFSTYVN
-449 GGQVKI
+449 NGQVKI
-455 DAVLDNNIDANI
+455 NAILDNNIDAV
-467 DAAYEGFTPIAYYN
+467 YENFTPIAYNN

-499 YSNRDGASFIFNNAG
+499 YSNRYGASFIFNNAG

-542 QDCAIIL
+542 QDCALIL
-549 DIKGASYTK
+549 DITGETYDDLFGVT
-558 HYEWRDIWGHTYSY
+558 HYGRT
-572 EKEFLDYSKPANS
+572 ANS

-607 ENDPRNREGT
+607 ENDSRNREGT

-630 GGKAIRVSRR
+630 GGKAIRVSRWR
-640 LAESGEIAHRLA
+640 AESGEIATKLA
-652 ANSTIGWMQVREYW
+652 SNSTIGWMQVREYW

-678 GDKGDQTKPMAEKP
+678 GDEGDQTKPMAEKP

-706 RVTKKFDSKV
+706 RVTKKFDSKI

-739 QKSPEFTNLAPKTE
+739 QESPEFTNLAPKTE

-772 IVKVKTKGIAPAVK
+772 IVKVKTKGIAPAVE

-831 KFTDLTPGTEYQL
+831 KFTGLTPGTEYQL

-855 ASEEVIV
+855 ASEEVTV

-893 DTDKYGQVEYELTD
+893 ADTDKYGQVEYELTD
-907 GHGNVIKEWQVN
+907 GHGNVIKEWQAN

-972 NSFTIKD
+972 DSFTIKD
-979 NPDTN
+979 NPDTS

-1026 SYDGNDD
+1026 SYDCNDE

-1046 PTVTIASKNANS
+1046 PTVTIASENANS

-1069 YGQAEYARSPS
+1069 YGQAEYALSPS

-1089 TFNNLEAETAY
+1089 TIDGLDSTTSY
-1100 VVYARYKGNGYYPPS
+1100 TVYAKRAGKGDYPPS
-1115 AIGQT
+1115 AIGQVTT
-1120 KVETS
+1120 KTGNANYVVHIPTVMKTNDQ
-1125 EASYQLR
+1125 ASY
-1132 IPPVLRA
+1132 V
-1139 GSDVGEV
+1139 STDVD
-1146 GVNPSTFNIGTSD
+1146 SFNLGTHD
-1159 SVRISIVG
+1159 SLSLSIINSVKD
-1167 GVSHGKVTLTRQ
+1167 GKVTLTRQ
-1179 NDPTYQKLKT
+1179 DDPARKTAQTRIKLNG
-1189 RVLLNNVEVDNGD
+1189 RPVNNGNADIKVVDWQN
-1202 SDEINVIDYDKNNY
+1202 SNCDY
-1216 QQQTSLKFT
+1216 TPAISFT
-1225 DPRDNKEDNP
+1225 DPWNDNP
-1235 RTPAGFYTGA
+1235 RTPFGDYSGQITFQL
-1245 IDFKITYNKEGNK
+1245 TYNKHKEGN

>member
-1 MLLVTKDVLQIKGV
+1 MLVTKDVLKIKEV
-15 AERQMKKNKTITALC
+15 VEWQMKKNKTITALC

-45 ATTSANSASSQTK
+45 ATTSASSASSQTK

-72 ATSSQSGQ
+72 ATSSQSDQ

-97 SLSGNI
+97 SLSGNV
-103 ALLNI
+103 ALDVD
-108 AESKVS
+108 ESKVS
-114 DNGYKIA
+114 DNSYKIT
-121 NANDF
+121 NADGF
-126 LNWLAGIN
+126 VNWLAGIN

-197 ITFDGLT
+197 ITFNGLT

-223 SFKNLSLSGTRA
+223 SFKNLSLGGTRA

-240 NSGNINNLNL
+240 NSGTINNLNL

-265 NSANLSRVTVDNLK
+265 NSANLSRVTVDTLK

-373 IKFNQVNI
+373 IKFNQIDI
-381 EGYQASFIQNQ
+381 EGYQASFIQN
-392 NNGGTVSGSFA
+392 NGGMVSGSFA

-455 DAVLDNNIDANI
+455 DAVLDNNIDAGEE
-467 DAAYEGFTPIAYYN
+467 YFTPIAYN
-481 NNPYQGTFDG
+481 DNKPYQGTFDG
-491 NGKAIYNF
+491 NGKSIYKF
-499 YSNRDGASFIFNNAG
+499 YSNCYGASLIFNNAG
-514 TVKHLEISGQVF
+514 TVKHLEVSGQVF

-585 FENNEGTIKNI
+585 FENNEGTIENI

-607 ENDPRNREGT
+607 ENDSRNIEGN
-617 VDHFYYLDQFGVI
+617 VSNFYYLDQFGVI
-630 GGKAIRVSRR
+630 GGKAIRVSKTQ
-640 LAESGEIAHRLA
+640 AESGSIAKKLA
-652 ANSTIGWMQVREYW
+652 DNSTIGWMQVKENW
-666 HYDILSSRPGFS
+666 HYDLINSRPGFS

-692 SLSINDIDR
+692 SLSINDIGR

-706 RVTKKFDSKV
+706 SVIKEFDSNILNK
-716 LDEYGGVRYEL
+716 YGEVRYEL
-727 LDKDG
+727 LDKEG
-732 HVLGNGW
+732 HLLGDGW
-739 QKSPEFTNLAPKTE
+739 QKSSEFTNLTPETE

-759 FNGNGRYLPSDAT
+759 YEGNSNYLPSDAT
-772 IVKVKTKGIAPAVK
+772 IVKVKTKGIAPAVE

-831 KFTDLTPGTEYQL
+831 KFTGLTPGTEYQL

-855 ASEEVIV
+855 ASKEVIV

-893 DTDKYGQVEYELTD
+893 TDTDKYGQVEYELTD
-907 GHGNVIKEWQVN
+907 SRGNVIKEWQAN

-972 NSFTIKD
+972 DSFTIKD
-979 NPDTN
+979 NPDTS

-1069 YGQAEYARSPS
+1069 YGQAEYALSPS
-1080 GLTANATSS
+1080 DLTTKATDS
-1089 TFNNLEAETAY
+1089 TIGKLDSDTNY
-1100 VVYARYKGNGYYPPS
+1100 IVYARRAGKGDYPPS
-1115 AIGQT
+1115 AIGQVVDKT
-1120 KVETS
+1120 DIAHATI
-1125 EASYQLR
+1125 R
-1132 IPPVLRA
+1132 IPTTIKTGESGNYVTAEADNFSL
-1139 GSDVGEV
+1139 GYKDKVDV
-1146 GVNPSTFNIGTSD
+1146 S
-1159 SVRISIVG
+1159 ISG
-1167 GVSHGKVTLTRQ
+1167 GISNGQATLTRQ
-1179 NDPTYQKLKT
+1179 NDPAGRKTKTKLLIDKKHVGMT
-1189 RVLLNNVEVDNGD
+1189 GD
-1202 SDEINVIDYDKNNY
+1202 SEVPVVSYTNEAHDGKSEI
-1216 QQQTSLKFT
+1216 SFT
-1225 DPRDNKEDNP
+1225 DPREVDP
-1235 RTPAGFYTGA
+1235 LTPTGFYTGN
-1245 IDFKITYNKEGNK
+1245 ITFKVTYNEQ

>member
-1 MLLVTKDVLQIKGV
+1 MLVTKDVLKIKEV
-15 AERQMKKNKTITALC
+15 VEWQMKKNKTITALC

-45 ATTSANSASSQTK
+45 ATTSAGSASSQTK
-58 VATSSQATSSSSTS
+58 VVSSSQTTSSSS
-72 ATSSQSGQ
+72 ATSSQSSQ
-80 AQSSQN
+80 TQSSQN

-97 SLSGNI
+97 SLSGNV
-103 ALLNI
+103 ALDVD
-108 AESKVS
+108 ESKVS
-114 DNGYKIA
+114 DNSYKIT
-121 NANDF
+121 NADGF
-126 LNWLAGIN
+126 VNWLAGIN

-159 IREFKGHFY
+159 ISEFKGHFY
-168 GGNHKISNLNCSNSS
+168 GGNHKISNLNCNNSS

-197 ITFDGLT
+197 VTFDGLT
-204 IKSNDHY
+204 IKSDNHY

-223 SFKNLSLSGTRA
+223 SLKNLSLGGTRA

-240 NSGNINNLNL
+240 NSGTINNLNL

-265 NSANLSRVTVDNLK
+265 NSANLSKVKVDTLK
-279 ATGYMVDFIETNNG
+279 ATGYMVDFIETNSG

-304 FTGRQTTFIKVNSS
+304 FTGSQTTFIKVNSS
-318 NLQRVGF
+318 KLQQVDF

-338 FIQDNSGALDTVSF
+338 FIQDNGGALDTVSF
-352 DIEIKGRQPRFI
+352 DIEITGRRPRFI
-364 GNNNSSLTN
+364 GNNNSCLTN
-373 IKFNQVNI
+373 IKFNQVDI
-381 EGYQASFIQNQ
+381 EGYQASFIQ

-455 DAVLDNNIDANI
+455 DAVLDNNIDAGEEN
-467 DAAYEGFTPIAYYN
+467 FTPIAYN
-481 NNPYQGTFDG
+481 DNKPYQGTFDG
-491 NGKAIYNF
+491 NGKSIYKF
-499 YSNRDGASFIFNNAG
+499 YSNCYGASLIFNNSG
-514 TVKHLEISGQVF
+514 TVKHLEVSGQVF

-572 EKEFLDYSKPANS
+572 EKEFLDYSRPANS
-585 FENNEGTIKNI
+585 FENNEGTIENI

-607 ENDPRNREGT
+607 ENDSRNIEGN
-617 VDHFYYLDQFGVI
+617 VSNFYYLDQFGVI
-630 GGKAIRVSRR
+630 GGKAIRVSKTQ
-640 LAESGEIAHRLA
+640 AESGSIAKKLA
-652 ANSTIGWMQVREYW
+652 DNSTIGWMQVKENW
-666 HYDILSSRPGFS
+666 HYDLINSRPGFS

-692 SLSINDIDR
+692 SLSINDIGR

-706 RVTKKFDSKV
+706 SVIKEFDSNILNK
-716 LDEYGGVRYEL
+716 YGEVRYEL
-727 LDKDG
+727 LDKEG
-732 HVLGNGW
+732 HLLGDGW
-739 QKSPEFTNLAPKTE
+739 QKSSEFTNLTPETE

-759 FNGNGRYLPSDAT
+759 YEGNSNYLPSDAT
-772 IVKVKTKGIAPAVK
+772 IVKVKTKGIAPTVE

-810 GVHYQLKDT
+810 GVRYQLKDT

-831 KFTDLTPGTEYQL
+831 KFTELTPGTEYQL

-855 ASEEVIV
+855 ASKEVTV
-862 NVKTTKEAETP
+862 NVKTTEEAETP

-893 DTDKYGQVEYELTD
+893 TDTDKYGQVEYELTD
-907 GHGNVIKEWQVN
+907 SHGNVIKEWQAN

-944 ESNKAS
+944 ESDKAS

-972 NSFTIKD
+972 DSFTIKD
-979 NPDTN
+979 NPDTS
-984 YGNVSYEITDNQG
+984 YGNISYEITDNQG

-1002 GQKQANGDFSGLD
+1002 GQKQANGDFSSLD

-1069 YGQAEYARSPS
+1069 YGQAEYALSPS
-1080 GLTANATSS
+1080 GLTDNATSS
-1089 TFNNLEAETAY
+1089 TIDGLDSTTSY
-1100 VVYARYKGNGYYPPS
+1100 TVYAKRAGKGDYPPS
-1115 AIGQT
+1115 AIGQVTT
-1120 KVETS
+1120 KTGNANYVVHIPAVMKTNDQ
-1125 EASYQLR
+1125 ASY
-1132 IPPVLRA
+1132 V
-1139 GSDVGEV
+1139 STDV
-1146 GVNPSTFNIGTSD
+1146 SSFNLGTHD
-1159 SVRISIVG
+1159 SLSLSIINSVKD
-1167 GVSHGKVTLTRQ
+1167 GKVTLTRQ
-1179 NDPTYQKLKT
+1179 NDPARKTAQTQIKLNG
-1189 RVLLNNVEVDNGD
+1189 RPVNNGNADIKVVDWQN
-1202 SDEINVIDYDKNNY
+1202 SNCDY
-1216 QQQTSLKFT
+1216 TPAISFT
-1225 DPRDNKEDNP
+1225 DPWNDNP
-1235 RTPAGFYTGA
+1235 RTPFGDYNGQITFQL
-1245 IDFKITYNKEGNK
+1245 TYNKHKEGN

>member
-45 ATTSANSASSQTK
+45 ATTSASSASSQTK

-235 YLIDN
+235 YLIDD
-240 NSGNINNLNL
+240 NSGAINNLNF

-265 NSANLSRVTVDNLK
+265 NSANLSRVTVDTLK

-304 FTGRQTTFIKVNSS
+304 FTGNQTTFIKVNSS
-318 NLQRVGF
+318 NLQRVRF
-325 TNLKLDGTNSEAS
+325 TDLKLDGTNSEAS
-338 FIQDNSGALDTVSF
+338 FIQDNSGALDTISF
-352 DIEIKGRQPRFI
+352 DIEIKGRQPHFI

-373 IKFNQVNI
+373 IKFDQVNI
-381 EGYQASFIQNQ
+381 EGYQASFIQN
-392 NNGGTVSGSFA
+392 NGGTVSGAFV

-424 WTDKFHVIDHITN
+424 WTDKFIVKDHITN
-437 IEELNSFSSYVN
+437 MRELNNFSAYVN
-449 GGQVKI
+449 NGQVKI
-455 DAVLDNNIDANI
+455 NAILDNNIDA
-467 DAAYEGFTPIAYYN
+467 AYENFTPIAYNN

-499 YSNRDGASFIFNNAG
+499 YSNRYGASFIFNNAG

-542 QDCAIIL
+542 QDCALIL
-549 DIKGASYTK
+549 DITGETYDDLFGVT
-558 HYEWRDIWGHTYSY
+558 HYGRT
-572 EKEFLDYSKPANS
+572 ANS

-630 GGKAIRVSRR
+630 GGKAIRVSRWR
-640 LAESGEIAHRLA
+640 AESGEIATKLA
-652 ANSTIGWMQVREYW
+652 SNSTIGWMQVREYW

-706 RVTKKFDSKV
+706 RVTKKFDSKI

-739 QKSPEFTNLAPKTE
+739 QESPEFTNLAPKTE

-772 IVKVKTKGIAPAVK
+772 IVKVKTKGIAPAVE

-810 GVHYQLKDT
+810 GVRYQLKDT

-831 KFTDLTPGTEYQL
+831 KFTELTPGTEYQL

-855 ASEEVIV
+855 AFEEVTV

-893 DTDKYGQVEYELTD
+893 DTDKYGQVEYKLTD
-907 GHGNVIKEWQVN
+907 SHGNVIKEWQAN

-944 ESNKAS
+944 ESDKAS

-972 NSFTIKD
+972 DSFTIKD
-979 NPDTN
+979 NPDTS

-1002 GQKQANGDFSGLD
+1002 GQKQANGDFSSLD

-1046 PTVTIASKNANS
+1046 PTVTIASENANS

-1089 TFNNLEAETAY
+1089 TIDGLDSTTSY
-1100 VVYARYKGNGYYPPS
+1100 TVYAKRAGKGDYPPS
-1115 AIGQT
+1115 AIGQVTTETGNANYVVYIPAVMKTNDQASYVST
-1120 KVETS
+1120 KVDS
-1125 EASYQLR
+1125 
-1132 IPPVLRA
+1132 
-1139 GSDVGEV
+1139 
-1146 GVNPSTFNIGTSD
+1146 FNLGTHD
-1159 SVRISIVG
+1159 SLSLSIINSVKD
-1167 GVSHGKVTLTRQ
+1167 GKVTLTRQ
-1179 NDPTYQKLKT
+1179 NDPARKTAQTRIKLNG
-1189 RVLLNNVEVDNGD
+1189 RPVNNGNADIKVVDWQN
-1202 SDEINVIDYDKNNY
+1202 SNCDY
-1216 QQQTSLKFT
+1216 TPAISFT
-1225 DPRDNKEDNP
+1225 DPWNDNP
-1235 RTPAGFYTGA
+1235 RTPFGDYNGQITFQL
-1245 IDFKITYNKEGNK
+1245 TYNKHKEGN

>member
-45 ATTSANSASSQTK
+45 ATTEASSASSQTK

-72 ATSSQSGQ
+72 ATSSQSSQ
-80 AQSSQN
+80 PQSSQN

-103 ALLNI
+103 ALSNI
-108 AESKVS
+108 TESKVS
-114 DNGYKIA
+114 DNNYKIA

-126 LNWLAGIN
+126 LNWLDGIN

-192 GTFEN
+192 GAFEN

-265 NSANLSRVTVDNLK
+265 NSANLSRVTVDTLK

-293 SITDSQFTNMT
+293 SITDSKFTNMT
-304 FTGRQTTFIKVNSS
+304 FTGSQTTFIKVNSS
-318 NLQRVGF
+318 DLQRVGF
-325 TNLKLDGTNSEAS
+325 TNLKLDGTDSEAS

-352 DIEIKGRQPRFI
+352 DIEIKGCQPRFI
-364 GNNNSSLTN
+364 GNNDSSLTN

-381 EGYQASFIQNQ
+381 EGYQASFIQ

-424 WTDKFHVIDHITN
+424 WTDKFVVKDHITN
-437 IEELNSFSSYVN
+437 IWELNNFSTYVYN
-449 GGQVKI
+449 GQVKI
-455 DAVLDNNIDANI
+455 DAVLDNNIN
-467 DAAYEGFTPIAYYN
+467 AAYDNFTPIAYN

-499 YSNRDGASFIFNNAG
+499 YSNGYGASFIFNNAG

-542 QDCAIIL
+542 QDCALIL
-549 DIKGASYTK
+549 DITGETYDDLFGVT
-558 HYEWRDIWGHTYSY
+558 HYGRT
-572 EKEFLDYSKPANS
+572 ANS

-739 QKSPEFTNLAPKTE
+739 QESPEFTNLAPETE

-759 FNGNGRYLPSDAT
+759 FNGNGRYLPSDAM
-772 IVKVKTKGIAPAVK
+772 IVKVKTKGIAPAVE

-831 KFTDLTPGTEYQL
+831 KFTGLTSGTEYQL

-893 DTDKYGQVEYELTD
+893 ADTDKYGQVEYELTD
-907 GHGNVIKEWQVN
+907 GHGNVIKEWQAN

-972 NSFTIKD
+972 DSFTIKD
-979 NPDTN
+979 NPDTS

-1002 GQKQANGDFSGLD
+1002 GC
-1015 LEDGVIYQVHV
+1015 Y
-1026 SYDGNDD
+1026 
-1033 YASTE
+1033 
-1038 KVIKIMKA
+1038 
-1046 PTVTIASKNANS
+1046 NA
-1058 LKVADLADTDK
+1058 L
-1069 YGQAEYARSPS
+1069 
-1080 GLTANATSS
+1080 
-1089 TFNNLEAETAY
+1089 
-1100 VVYARYKGNGYYPPS
+1100 
-1115 AIGQT
+1115 
-1120 KVETS
+1120 
-1125 EASYQLR
+1125 
-1132 IPPVLRA
+1132 
-1139 GSDVGEV
+1139 
-1146 GVNPSTFNIGTSD
+1146 
-1159 SVRISIVG
+1159 
-1167 GVSHGKVTLTRQ
+1167 
-1179 NDPTYQKLKT
+1179 
-1189 RVLLNNVEVDNGD
+1189 
-1202 SDEINVIDYDKNNY
+1202 
-1216 QQQTSLKFT
+1216 
-1225 DPRDNKEDNP
+1225 
-1235 RTPAGFYTGA
+1235 
-1245 IDFKITYNKEGNK
+1245 

>member
-45 ATTSANSASSQTK
+45 ATTSASSASSQTK

-72 ATSSQSGQ
+72 ATSSQSGR

-114 DNGYKIA
+114 DNNYKIA

-139 ASHDVY
+139 ASHNVY

-265 NSANLSRVTVDNLK
+265 NSANLSWVAVDTLK
-279 ATGYMVDFIETNNG
+279 ATGYMVDFIETNSG

-325 TNLKLDGTNSEAS
+325 TGLKLDGTNSEAS

-373 IKFNQVNI
+373 IKFNQIDI
-381 EGYQASFIQNQ
+381 EGYQASFIQN
-392 NNGGTVSGSFA
+392 NGGMVSGSFV

-424 WTDKFHVIDHITN
+424 WTDKFVVKDHITN
-437 IEELNSFSSYVN
+437 IWELNNFSTYVN
-449 GGQVKI
+449 NGQVKI
-455 DAVLDNNIDANI
+455 NAILDNNIDAV
-467 DAAYEGFTPIAYYN
+467 YENFTPIAYNN

-499 YSNRDGASFIFNNAG
+499 YSNRYGASFIFNNAG

-542 QDCAIIL
+542 QDCALIL
-549 DIKGASYTK
+549 DITGETYDDLFGVT
-558 HYEWRDIWGHTYSY
+558 HYGRT
-572 EKEFLDYSKPANS
+572 ANS

-630 GGKAIRVSRR
+630 GGKAIRVSRWR
-640 LAESGEIAHRLA
+640 AESGEIATKLA
-652 ANSTIGWMQVREYW
+652 SNSTIGWMQVREYW

-678 GDKGDQTKPMAEKP
+678 GDKGDQTKLMAEKP

-706 RVTKKFDSKV
+706 RVTKKFDSKI

-739 QKSPEFTNLAPKTE
+739 QESPEFTNLAPKTE

-759 FNGNGRYLPSDAT
+759 FNGNGRYLLSDAT
-772 IVKVKTKGIAPAVK
+772 IVKVKTKGIAPAVELK
-786 LTKDDIKRTN
+786 KDDIKRTN
-796 TSLEVTKKFGSEYG
+796 TSLEVTKKYGSEYG

-831 KFTDLTPGTEYQL
+831 KFTGLTPGTEYQL

-855 ASEEVIV
+855 ASKEVIV

-878 DVKRGDTSLKVTKQF
+878 DVKRDDTSLKVTKQF

-907 GHGNVIKEWQVN
+907 GHGNVIKGWQAN

-944 ESNKAS
+944 ESDKAS

-972 NSFTIKD
+972 DSFTIKD
-979 NPDTN
+979 NPDTS

-1069 YGQAEYARSPS
+1069 YGQAEYALSPS

-1089 TFNNLEAETAY
+1089 TIDGLDSTTSY
-1100 VVYARYKGNGYYPPS
+1100 TVYAKRAGKGDYPPS
-1115 AIGQT
+1115 AIGQVTT
-1120 KVETS
+1120 KTGNANYVVHIPAVMKTNDQ
-1125 EASYQLR
+1125 ASY
-1132 IPPVLRA
+1132 V
-1139 GSDVGEV
+1139 STDVD
-1146 GVNPSTFNIGTSD
+1146 SFNLGTHD
-1159 SVRISIVG
+1159 SLSLSIINSVKD
-1167 GVSHGKVTLTRQ
+1167 GKVTLTRQ
-1179 NDPTYQKLKT
+1179 NDPARKTAQTRIKLNG
-1189 RVLLNNVEVDNGD
+1189 RLVNNGD
-1202 SDEINVIDYDKNNY
+1202 ADIKVVDWQNSNCDY
-1216 QQQTSLKFT
+1216 TPAISFT
-1225 DPRDNKEDNP
+1225 DPWNDNP
-1235 RTPAGFYTGA
+1235 RTPFGDYSGQITFQL
-1245 IDFKITYNKEGNK
+1245 TYNKHKEGN

>member
-45 ATTSANSASSQTK
+45 ATTEASSASSQTK

-86 ASTSSQTVSVS
+86 ASTSSQTVSLS

-114 DNGYKIA
+114 DNNYKIA

-126 LNWLAGIN
+126 LSWLAGIN

-139 ASHDVY
+139 ASHNVY

-197 ITFDGLT
+197 VTFDGLT
-204 IKSNDHY
+204 IKNNDHY

-265 NSANLSRVTVDNLK
+265 NSANLSRVTVDTLK

-325 TNLKLDGTNSEAS
+325 TGLKLDGTNSEAS
-338 FIQDNSGALDTVSF
+338 FIQDNNGALDTVSF

-373 IKFNQVNI
+373 IKFNQIDI
-381 EGYQASFIQNQ
+381 EGYQASFIQN
-392 NNGGTVSGSFA
+392 NGGMVSGAFV

-424 WTDKFHVIDHITN
+424 WTDKFNVIDHITN
-437 IEELNSFSSYVN
+437 IWELNNFSTYVN
-449 GGQVKI
+449 NGQVKI
-455 DAVLDNNIDANI
+455 DAVLDNNIDAV
-467 DAAYEGFTPIAYYN
+467 YENFTPIASKGK
-481 NNPYQGTFDG
+481 PYQGTFDG

-542 QDCAIIL
+542 QDCALIL
-549 DIKGASYTK
+549 DITGETYDDLFGVT
-558 HYEWRDIWGHTYSY
+558 HYGRT
-572 EKEFLDYSKPANS
+572 ANS

-630 GGKAIRVSRR
+630 GGKAIRVSRWR
-640 LAESGEIAHRLA
+640 AESGEIAHRLA

-739 QKSPEFTNLAPKTE
+739 QESPEFTNLAPKTE

-772 IVKVKTKGIAPAVK
+772 IVKVKTKGIAPKGIAPAVE
-786 LTKDDIKRTN
+786 LTKDDIKRNN

-831 KFTDLTPGTEYQL
+831 KFTGLIPGTEYQL

-907 GHGNVIKEWQVN
+907 GHGNVIKGWQAN

-972 NSFTIKD
+972 DSFTIKD
-979 NPDTN
+979 NPDTS

-1026 SYDGNDD
+1026 SYDGNDE

-1080 GLTANATSS
+1080 DLTANATSS
-1089 TFNNLEAETAY
+1089 TIDELDSTTSY
-1100 VVYARYKGNGYYPPS
+1100 TVYAKRAGKGDYPPS
-1115 AIGQT
+1115 AIGQVT
-1120 KVETS
+1120 TETGN
-1125 EASYQLR
+1125 ANYVVH
-1132 IPPVLRA
+1132 IPA
-1139 GSDVGEV
+1139 E
-1146 GVNPSTFNIGTSD
+1146 N
-1159 SVRISIVG
+1159 
-1167 GVSHGKVTLTRQ
+1167 
-1179 NDPTYQKLKT
+1179 
-1189 RVLLNNVEVDNGD
+1189 
-1202 SDEINVIDYDKNNY
+1202 
-1216 QQQTSLKFT
+1216 
-1225 DPRDNKEDNP
+1225 
-1235 RTPAGFYTGA
+1235 
-1245 IDFKITYNKEGNK
+1245 

>member
-1 MLLVTKDVLQIKGV
+1 MNYYIWIVAFALEIVAVLLLLWRKKQLTAKQLLNSGLIAAALNIICAGILGLGVENNTFSVGILILYFIGNYLLAIILKKQVLKWLLPGKQIIAKYLTFCTPIICFCLIELIFSGTEAFSIMELQYKLINIAILYAVFIIVYYILFPYKVTLILYTLLGVIYSTVNFYVAGFRNGNAILPSEILAIK
-15 AERQMKKNKTITALC
+15 TALN
-30 VSLLALSSS
+30 VSGNYSVELSNQIPALLLGTLIFLGIIIYLPNPKYRKRNTLKNIAGALGLIAIVGMGYGSIDFCEEFGL
-39 NSLVYA
+39 NLNYWDI
-45 ATTSANSASSQTK
+45 
-58 VATSSQATSSSSTS
+58 
-72 ATSSQSGQ
+72 SQSYSEYGTPLTFLTLC
-80 AQSSQN
+80 QN
-86 ASTSSQTVSVS
+86 MSVDKPEGYSVEKAEEILEPYDARVMNQEMEINERPTV
-97 SLSGNI
+97 I
-103 ALLNI
+103 AIMNESFSDLNI
-108 AESKVS
+108 
-114 DNGYKIA
+114 
-121 NANDF
+121 
-126 LNWLAGIN
+126 
-134 SGKLD
+134 
-139 ASHDVY
+139 
-145 LSNDIDM
+145 
-152 AGKSFTG
+152 
-159 IREFKGHFY
+159 IREFETSPDYLSFWKSFEEPAMKGNLLVPVY
-168 GGNHKISNLNCSNSS
+168 GGGTCNTEFEFLTGLSMGNLPRGIYPYQMYDLNSVESLPRLFRELGYDTLAIHPGKAASWNRAQAFAALGFDDFMSEEDFDAEESDYLRGFISDAACYKKLIEAYENRKNEMFIFCVTIQNH
-183 SSSLIDSNS
+183 
-192 GTFEN
+192 GGYEN

-265 NSANLSRVTVDNLK
+265 NSANLSRVTVDTLK
-279 ATGYMVDFIETNNG
+279 ATGYMVDFIETNSG

-373 IKFNQVNI
+373 IKFNQIDI
-381 EGYQASFIQNQ
+381 EGYQASFIQN
-392 NNGGTVSGSFA
+392 NGGMVLGSFV

-424 WTDKFHVIDHITN
+424 WTDKFVVKDHITN
-437 IEELNSFSSYVN
+437 IWELNNFSTYVYN
-449 GGQVKI
+449 GQVKI
-455 DAVLDNNIDANI
+455 DAVLDNNINAAYENFTPIAYLDNNI
-467 DAAYEGFTPIAYYN
+467 DAAYDNFTPIAYN

-499 YSNRDGASFIFNNAG
+499 YSNGYGASFIFNNAG

-542 QDCAIIL
+542 QDCALIL
-549 DIKGASYTK
+549 DITGETYDDLFGVT
-558 HYEWRDIWGHTYSY
+558 HYGRT
-572 EKEFLDYSKPANS
+572 ANS

-739 QKSPEFTNLAPKTE
+739 QESPEFTNLAPKTE

-772 IVKVKTKGIAPAVK
+772 IVKVKTKGIAPAVELK
-786 LTKDDIKRTN
+786 KDDIKRTN
-796 TSLEVTKKFGSEYG
+796 TSLEVTKKYGSEYG

-831 KFTDLTPGTEYQL
+831 KFTGLTPGTEYQL

-855 ASEEVIV
+855 ASKEVIV

-893 DTDKYGQVEYELTD
+893 DTDK
-907 GHGNVIKEWQVN
+907 
-919 SEFTGLTPDTEYT
+919 
-932 ISVRYKGNDEYL
+932 
-944 ESNKAS
+944 
-950 VTVKT
+950 
-955 KKTAEPQVS
+955 
-964 VDNIYGSS
+964 
-972 NSFTIKD
+972 
-979 NPDTN
+979 
-984 YGNVSYEITDNQG
+984 
-997 KPIKN
+997 
-1002 GQKQANGDFSGLD
+1002 
-1015 LEDGVIYQVHV
+1015 
-1026 SYDGNDD
+1026 
-1033 YASTE
+1033 
-1038 KVIKIMKA
+1038 
-1046 PTVTIASKNANS
+1046 
-1058 LKVADLADTDK
+1058 
-1069 YGQAEYARSPS
+1069 
-1080 GLTANATSS
+1080 
-1089 TFNNLEAETAY
+1089 
-1100 VVYARYKGNGYYPPS
+1100 
-1115 AIGQT
+1115 
-1120 KVETS
+1120 
-1125 EASYQLR
+1125 
-1132 IPPVLRA
+1132 
-1139 GSDVGEV
+1139 
-1146 GVNPSTFNIGTSD
+1146 
-1159 SVRISIVG
+1159 
-1167 GVSHGKVTLTRQ
+1167 
-1179 NDPTYQKLKT
+1179 
-1189 RVLLNNVEVDNGD
+1189 
-1202 SDEINVIDYDKNNY
+1202 
-1216 QQQTSLKFT
+1216 
-1225 DPRDNKEDNP
+1225 
-1235 RTPAGFYTGA
+1235 
-1245 IDFKITYNKEGNK
+1245 

>member
-45 ATTSANSASSQTK
+45 ATTSASSASSQTK

-72 ATSSQSGQ
+72 ATSSQSSQ
-80 AQSSQN
+80 PQSSQN

-103 ALLNI
+103 ALSNI
-108 AESKVS
+108 TESKVS
-114 DNGYKIA
+114 DNNYKIA

-126 LNWLAGIN
+126 LNWLDGIN

-152 AGKSFTG
+152 AGKSFTE

-197 ITFDGLT
+197 VTFDGLT
-204 IKSNDHY
+204 IKNNDHY

-265 NSANLSRVTVDNLK
+265 NSANLSRVTVDTLK

-325 TNLKLDGTNSEAS
+325 TGLKLDGTNSEAS

-373 IKFNQVNI
+373 IKFNQIDI
-381 EGYQASFIQNQ
+381 EGYQASFIQN
-392 NNGGTVSGSFA
+392 NGGMVLGSFV

-424 WTDKFHVIDHITN
+424 WTDKFVVKDHITN
-437 IEELNSFSSYVN
+437 IWELNNFSTYVYN
-449 GGQVKI
+449 GQVKI
-455 DAVLDNNIDANI
+455 DAVLDNNINAAYENFTPIAYLDNNI
-467 DAAYEGFTPIAYYN
+467 DAAYDNFTPIAYN

-499 YSNRDGASFIFNNAG
+499 YSNGYGASFIFNNAG

-542 QDCAIIL
+542 QDCALIL
-549 DIKGASYTK
+549 DITGETYDDLFGVT
-558 HYEWRDIWGHTYSY
+558 HYGRT
-572 EKEFLDYSKPANS
+572 ANS

-739 QKSPEFTNLAPKTE
+739 QESPEFTNLAPETE

-759 FNGNGRYLPSDAT
+759 FNGNGRYLPSDAM
-772 IVKVKTKGIAPAVK
+772 IVKVKTKGIAPAVE

-831 KFTDLTPGTEYQL
+831 KFTGLTSGTEYQL
-844 VAQYVGNDDYV
+844 VAQYVGNNDYV

-907 GHGNVIKEWQVN
+907 GHGNVIKGWQAN

-944 ESNKAS
+944 ESDKAS

-972 NSFTIKD
+972 DSFTIKD
-979 NPDTN
+979 NPDTS

-1058 LKVADLADTDK
+1058 LKVADLANTDK
-1069 YGQAEYARSPS
+1069 YGQAEYALSPS

-1089 TFNNLEAETAY
+1089 TIDGLDSTTSY
-1100 VVYARYKGNGYYPPS
+1100 TVYAKRAGKGDYPPS
-1115 AIGQT
+1115 AIGQATT
-1120 KVETS
+1120 KTGNANYVVYIPAVMKTNDQ
-1125 EASYQLR
+1125 ASY
-1132 IPPVLRA
+1132 V
-1139 GSDVGEV
+1139 STDVD
-1146 GVNPSTFNIGTSD
+1146 SFNLGTHD
-1159 SVRISIVG
+1159 SLSLSIINSVKD
-1167 GVSHGKVTLTRQ
+1167 GKVTLTRQ
-1179 NDPTYQKLKT
+1179 NDPARKTAQTRIKLNG
-1189 RVLLNNVEVDNGD
+1189 RPVNNGD
-1202 SDEINVIDYDKNNY
+1202 ADIKVVDWQNSNCGYTPAI
-1216 QQQTSLKFT
+1216 SFT
-1225 DPRDNKEDNP
+1225 DPWNDNP
-1235 RTPAGFYTGA
+1235 RTPFGDYNGQITFQL
-1245 IDFKITYNKEGNK
+1245 TYNKHKEGN

>member
-45 ATTSANSASSQTK
+45 ATTSANSTSSQTK

-114 DNGYKIA
+114 DNNYKIA

-126 LNWLAGIN
+126 LSWLAGIN

-204 IKSNDHY
+204 IKNNDHY

-265 NSANLSRVTVDNLK
+265 NSANLSRVTVDTLK

-293 SITDSQFTNMT
+293 SITDSKFTNMT
-304 FTGRQTTFIKVNSS
+304 FTGSQTTFIKVNSS
-318 NLQRVGF
+318 DLQRVWF
-325 TNLKLDGTNSEAS
+325 TGLKLDGTNSEAS

-364 GNNNSSLTN
+364 GNNDSSLTN

-381 EGYQASFIQNQ
+381 EGYQASFIQ

-424 WTDKFHVIDHITN
+424 WTDKFVVKDHITN
-437 IEELNSFSSYVN
+437 MRELNNFSTYVN
-449 GGQVKI
+449 NGQVKI
-455 DAVLDNNIDANI
+455 NAILDNNIDA
-467 DAAYEGFTPIAYYN
+467 AYENFTPIASNN

-499 YSNRDGASFIFNNAG
+499 YSERYGASFIFNNAG

-542 QDCAIIL
+542 QDCALIL
-549 DIKGASYTK
+549 DIKGGSYTRS
-558 HYEWRDIWGHTYSY
+558 HEWTDIWGKTHHY
-572 EKEFLDYSKPANS
+572 EVEFLDESRPANS

-630 GGKAIRVSRR
+630 GGKAIRVSRC

-706 RVTKKFDSKV
+706 RVTKKFDSKI

-739 QKSPEFTNLAPKTE
+739 QESPEFTNLAPKTE

-772 IVKVKTKGIAPAVK
+772 IVKVKTKGIAPAVE

-831 KFTDLTPGTEYQL
+831 KFIGLTPGTEYQL

-855 ASEEVIV
+855 ASEEVTV

-907 GHGNVIKEWQVN
+907 GHGNVIKGWQAN

-972 NSFTIKD
+972 DSFTIKD
-979 NPDTN
+979 NPDTS

-1026 SYDGNDD
+1026 SYDGNDE

-1046 PTVTIASKNANS
+1046 PTVTIASENANS

-1069 YGQAEYARSPS
+1069 YGQAEYALSPS
-1080 GLTANATSS
+1080 DLTSNATSS
-1089 TFNNLEAETAY
+1089 TIDGLDSTTSY
-1100 VVYARYKGNGYYPPS
+1100 TVYAKRAGKGDYPPS
-1115 AIGQT
+1115 AIGQVTT
-1120 KVETS
+1120 KTGNANYVVHIPAVMKTNDQ
-1125 EASYQLR
+1125 ASY
-1132 IPPVLRA
+1132 V
-1139 GSDVGEV
+1139 STDVG
-1146 GVNPSTFNIGTSD
+1146 SFNLGTHD
-1159 SVRISIVG
+1159 SLSLSIINSVKD
-1167 GVSHGKVTLTRQ
+1167 GKVTLTRQ
-1179 NDPTYQKLKT
+1179 NDPARKTAQTQIKLNG
-1189 RVLLNNVEVDNGD
+1189 RPVNNGNADIKVVDWQN
-1202 SDEINVIDYDKNNY
+1202 SNCDY
-1216 QQQTSLKFT
+1216 TPAISFT
-1225 DPRDNKEDNP
+1225 DPWNDNP
-1235 RTPAGFYTGA
+1235 RTPFGDYNGQITFQL
-1245 IDFKITYNKEGNK
+1245 TYNKHKEGN

>member
-72 ATSSQSGQ
+72 ATSSQSSQ

-86 ASTSSQTVSVS
+86 TSTSSQTVSVS

-114 DNGYKIA
+114 DNNYKIA

-197 ITFDGLT
+197 VTFDGLT

-265 NSANLSRVTVDNLK
+265 NSANLSRVTVDTLK
-279 ATGYMVDFIETNNG
+279 ATGYMVDFIETNSG

-304 FTGRQTTFIKVNSS
+304 FTDRQTTFIKVNSS

-325 TNLKLDGTNSEAS
+325 TGLKLDGTNSEAS

-373 IKFNQVNI
+373 IKFNQIDI
-381 EGYQASFIQNQ
+381 EGYQASFIQN
-392 NNGGTVSGSFA
+392 NGGMVSGSFV

-437 IEELNSFSSYVN
+437 IEELNSFSSYVK

-455 DAVLDNNIDANI
+455 DAVLDNNIDAGEEN
-467 DAAYEGFTPIAYYN
+467 FTPIAYN
-481 NNPYQGTFDG
+481 DNKPYQGTFDG
-491 NGKAIYNF
+491 NGKSIYKF
-499 YSNRDGASFIFNNAG
+499 YSNCYGASLIFNNSG
-514 TVKHLEISGQVF
+514 TVKHLEVSGQVF

-572 EKEFLDYSKPANS
+572 EKEFLDYSRPANS
-585 FENNEGTIKNI
+585 FENNEGTIENI

-607 ENDPRNREGT
+607 ENDSRNIEGN
-617 VDHFYYLDQFGVI
+617 VSNFYYLDQFGVI
-630 GGKAIRVSRR
+630 GGKAIRVSKTQ
-640 LAESGEIAHRLA
+640 AESGSVAKKLA
-652 ANSTIGWMQVREYW
+652 DNSTIGWMQVKENW
-666 HYDILSSRPGFS
+666 HYDLINSRPGFS

-692 SLSINDIDR
+692 NLSINDIDR

-706 RVTKKFDSKV
+706 SVIKEFDSNILNK
-716 LDEYGGVRYEL
+716 YGEVRYEL
-727 LDKDG
+727 LDKEG
-732 HVLGNGW
+732 HLLGDGW
-739 QKSPEFTNLAPKTE
+739 QKSSEFTNLIPETE

-759 FNGNGRYLPSDAT
+759 YEGNSNYLPSDAT
-772 IVKVKTKGIAPAVK
+772 IVKVKTKGIAPTVE

-831 KFTDLTPGTEYQL
+831 KFTELTLGTEYQL

-855 ASEEVIV
+855 ASKEVTV

-893 DTDKYGQVEYELTD
+893 ADTDKYGQVEYELTD

-979 NPDTN
+979 NPDKDNPDTS

-1089 TFNNLEAETAY
+1089 TIDGLDSTTSY
-1100 VVYARYKGNGYYPPS
+1100 TVYAKRAGKGDYPPS
-1115 AIGQT
+1115 AIGQMTDKTGNANYVVYIPAVMKTNDQASYVST
-1120 KVETS
+1120 KVDS
-1125 EASYQLR
+1125 
-1132 IPPVLRA
+1132 
-1139 GSDVGEV
+1139 
-1146 GVNPSTFNIGTSD
+1146 FNLGTHD
-1159 SVRISIVG
+1159 SLSLSIINSVKD
-1167 GVSHGKVTLTRQ
+1167 GKVTLTRQ
-1179 NDPTYQKLKT
+1179 NDPARKTAQTRIKLNG
-1189 RVLLNNVEVDNGD
+1189 RPVNNGNADIKVVDWQN
-1202 SDEINVIDYDKNNY
+1202 SNCDY
-1216 QQQTSLKFT
+1216 TPAISFT
-1225 DPRDNKEDNP
+1225 DPWNDNP
-1235 RTPAGFYTGA
+1235 RTPFGDYNGQITFQL
-1245 IDFKITYNKEGNK
+1245 TYNKHKEGN

>member
-45 ATTSANSASSQTK
+45 ATTSASSASSQTK

-114 DNGYKIA
+114 DNNYKIA

-126 LNWLAGIN
+126 LSWLAGIN

-265 NSANLSRVTVDNLK
+265 NSANLSRVTVDTLK
-279 ATGYMVDFIETNNG
+279 ATGYMVDFIETNSG

-373 IKFNQVNI
+373 IKFNQIDI
-381 EGYQASFIQNQ
+381 EGYQASFIQN
-392 NNGGTVSGSFA
+392 NGGMVLGSFV

-424 WTDKFHVIDHITN
+424 WTDKFVVKDHITN
-437 IEELNSFSSYVN
+437 IWELNNFSTYVYN
-449 GGQVKI
+449 GQVKI
-455 DAVLDNNIDANI
+455 DAVLDNNINAAYENFTPIAYLDNNI
-467 DAAYEGFTPIAYYN
+467 DAAYDNFTPIAYN

-499 YSNRDGASFIFNNAG
+499 YSNGYGASFIFNNAG

-542 QDCAIIL
+542 QDCALIL
-549 DIKGASYTK
+549 DITGETYDDLFGVT
-558 HYEWRDIWGHTYSY
+558 HYGRT
-572 EKEFLDYSKPANS
+572 ANS

-739 QKSPEFTNLAPKTE
+739 QESPEFTNLAPKTE

-772 IVKVKTKGIAPAVK
+772 IVKVKTKGIAPAVELK
-786 LTKDDIKRTN
+786 KDDIKRTN
-796 TSLEVTKKFGSEYG
+796 TSLEVTKKYGSEYG

-831 KFTDLTPGTEYQL
+831 KFTGLTPGTEYQL

-855 ASEEVIV
+855 ASKEVIV

-907 GHGNVIKEWQVN
+907 GHGNVIKGWQAN

-972 NSFTIKD
+972 DSFTIKD

-1026 SYDGNDD
+1026 SYDGNDE

-1046 PTVTIASKNANS
+1046 PTVTIASENANS

-1069 YGQAEYARSPS
+1069 YGQAEYALSPS
-1080 GLTANATSS
+1080 DLTANATSS
-1089 TFNNLEAETAY
+1089 TIDGLDSTTSY
-1100 VVYARYKGNGYYPPS
+1100 TVYAKRAGKGDYPPS
-1115 AIGQT
+1115 AIGQVTT
-1120 KVETS
+1120 KTGNANYVVYIPAVMKTNDQ
-1125 EASYQLR
+1125 ASY
-1132 IPPVLRA
+1132 V
-1139 GSDVGEV
+1139 STDVD
-1146 GVNPSTFNIGTSD
+1146 SFNLGTHD
-1159 SVRISIVG
+1159 SLSLSIINSVKD
-1167 GVSHGKVTLTRQ
+1167 GKVTLTRQ
-1179 NDPTYQKLKT
+1179 NDPARKTAQTQIKLNG
-1189 RVLLNNVEVDNGD
+1189 RPVNNGD
-1202 SDEINVIDYDKNNY
+1202 TDIKVVDWQNSNCGYTPAI
-1216 QQQTSLKFT
+1216 SFT
-1225 DPRDNKEDNP
+1225 DPWNDNP
-1235 RTPAGFYTGA
+1235 RTPFGDYNGQITFQL
-1245 IDFKITYNKEGNK
+1245 TYNKHKEGN

>member
-15 AERQMKKNKTITALC
+15 AGRQMKKNKTITALC

-45 ATTSANSASSQTK
+45 ATTSASSASSQTK

-72 ATSSQSGQ
+72 ATSSQSSQ
-80 AQSSQN
+80 PQSSQN

-103 ALLNI
+103 ALSNI
-108 AESKVS
+108 TESKVS
-114 DNGYKIA
+114 DNNYKIA

-139 ASHDVY
+139 ASYDVY

-192 GTFEN
+192 GAFEN

-265 NSANLSRVTVDNLK
+265 NSANLSRVTVNTLK

-293 SITDSQFTNMT
+293 SITDSKFTNMT
-304 FTGRQTTFIKVNSS
+304 FTGSQTTFIKVNSS
-318 NLQRVGF
+318 DLQRVWF
-325 TNLKLDGTNSEAS
+325 TGLKLDGTNSEAS

-364 GNNNSSLTN
+364 GNNDSSLTN

-381 EGYQASFIQNQ
+381 EGYQASFIQ

-424 WTDKFHVIDHITN
+424 WTDKFIVKDHITN
-437 IEELNSFSSYVN
+437 IWELNNFSTYVN
-449 GGQVKI
+449 NGQVKI
-455 DAVLDNNIDANI
+455 DAVLDNNIDAV
-467 DAAYEGFTPIAYYN
+467 YENFTPIASKGK
-481 NNPYQGTFDG
+481 PYQGTFDG

-542 QDCAIIL
+542 QDCALIL
-549 DIKGASYTK
+549 DITGETYDDLFGVT
-558 HYEWRDIWGHTYSY
+558 HYGRT
-572 EKEFLDYSKPANS
+572 ANS

-630 GGKAIRVSRR
+630 GGKAIRVSRWR
-640 LAESGEIAHRLA
+640 AESGEIAHRLA

-706 RVTKKFDSKV
+706 RVTKKFDSKI

-739 QKSPEFTNLAPKTE
+739 QESPEFTNLAPETE

-772 IVKVKTKGIAPAVK
+772 IVKVKTKGIAPAVE

-831 KFTDLTPGTEYQL
+831 KFTGLTSGTEYQL

-855 ASEEVIV
+855 ASKEVIV

-907 GHGNVIKEWQVN
+907 GHGNVIKGWQAN

-972 NSFTIKD
+972 DSFTIKD
-979 NPDTN
+979 NPDTSKDN
-984 YGNVSYEITDNQG
+984 PDTSSYGNVSYEITDNQG

-1026 SYDGNDD
+1026 SYDGNDE

-1089 TFNNLEAETAY
+1089 TIDGLDSTTSY
-1100 VVYARYKGNGYYPPS
+1100 TVYAKRAGKGDYPPS
-1115 AIGQT
+1115 AIGQVT
-1120 KVETS
+1120 TETGNANYVVHIPAVMKTNDQ
-1125 EASYQLR
+1125 ASY
-1132 IPPVLRA
+1132 V
-1139 GSDVGEV
+1139 STDVD
-1146 GVNPSTFNIGTSD
+1146 SFNLGTHD
-1159 SVRISIVG
+1159 SLSLSIINSVKD
-1167 GVSHGKVTLTRQ
+1167 GKVTLTRQ
-1179 NDPTYQKLKT
+1179 NDPARKTAQTRIKLNS
-1189 RVLLNNVEVDNGD
+1189 RLVNNGD
-1202 SDEINVIDYDKNNY
+1202 ADIKVVDWQNSNCGYTPAI
-1216 QQQTSLKFT
+1216 SFT
-1225 DPRDNKEDNP
+1225 DPWNDNP
-1235 RTPAGFYTGA
+1235 RTPFGNYSGQITFQL
-1245 IDFKITYNKEGNK
+1245 TYNKHKEGN

>member
-45 ATTSANSASSQTK
+45 ATTSASSASSQTK

-86 ASTSSQTVSVS
+86 ARTSSQTVSVS

-114 DNGYKIA
+114 DNNYKIA

-126 LNWLAGIN
+126 LSWLAGIN

-197 ITFDGLT
+197 VTFDGLT
-204 IKSNDHY
+204 IKNNDHY

-265 NSANLSRVTVDNLK
+265 NSANLSRVTVDTLK

-293 SITDSQFTNMT
+293 SITDSKFTNMT
-304 FTGRQTTFIKVNSS
+304 FTGSQTTFIKVNSS
-318 NLQRVGF
+318 DLQRVWF
-325 TNLKLDGTNSEAS
+325 TGLKLDGTNSEAS

-364 GNNNSSLTN
+364 GNNDSSLTN

-381 EGYQASFIQNQ
+381 EGYQASFIQ

-424 WTDKFHVIDHITN
+424 WTDKFIVKDHITN
-437 IEELNSFSSYVN
+437 IWELNNFSTYVN
-449 GGQVKI
+449 NGQVKI
-455 DAVLDNNIDANI
+455 NAILDNNIDADNI
-467 DAAYEGFTPIAYYN
+467 DADNSGGFMPIAYNN

-542 QDCAIIL
+542 QDCALIL
-549 DIKGASYTK
+549 DITGETYDDLFGVT
-558 HYEWRDIWGHTYSY
+558 HYGRT
-572 EKEFLDYSKPANS
+572 ANS

-630 GGKAIRVSRR
+630 GGKAIRVSRW

-706 RVTKKFDSKV
+706 RVTKKFDSKI

-739 QKSPEFTNLAPKTE
+739 QESPEFTNLAPKTE

-772 IVKVKTKGIAPAVK
+772 IVKVKTKGIAPAVELK
-786 LTKDDIKRTN
+786 KDDIKRTN
-796 TSLEVTKKFGSEYG
+796 TSLEVTKKYGSEYG

-831 KFTDLTPGTEYQL
+831 KFTGLTPGTEYQL

-855 ASEEVIV
+855 ASKEVIV

-907 GHGNVIKEWQVN
+907 GHGNVIKGWQAN

-944 ESNKAS
+944 ESDKAS

-972 NSFTIKD
+972 DSFTIKD
-979 NPDTN
+979 NPDTS

-1069 YGQAEYARSPS
+1069 YGQAEYALSPS

-1089 TFNNLEAETAY
+1089 TIDGLDSTTSY
-1100 VVYARYKGNGYYPPS
+1100 TVYAKRAGKGDYPPS
-1115 AIGQT
+1115 AIGQVTT
-1120 KVETS
+1120 KTGNANYVVHIPAVMKTNDQ
-1125 EASYQLR
+1125 ASY
-1132 IPPVLRA
+1132 V
-1139 GSDVGEV
+1139 STDVD
-1146 GVNPSTFNIGTSD
+1146 SFNLGTHD
-1159 SVRISIVG
+1159 SLSLSIINSVKD
-1167 GVSHGKVTLTRQ
+1167 GKVTLTRQ
-1179 NDPTYQKLKT
+1179 NDPARKTAQTRIKLNG
-1189 RVLLNNVEVDNGD
+1189 RLVNNGD
-1202 SDEINVIDYDKNNY
+1202 ADIKVVDWQNSNCDY
-1216 QQQTSLKFT
+1216 TPAISFT
-1225 DPRDNKEDNP
+1225 DPWNDNP
-1235 RTPAGFYTGA
+1235 RTPFGDYSGQ
-1245 IDFKITYNKEGNK
+1245 ITFQLAYNKHKEGN

>member
-45 ATTSANSASSQTK
+45 ATTSASSASSQTK

-114 DNGYKIA
+114 DNNYKIA

-126 LNWLAGIN
+126 LSWLAGIN

-265 NSANLSRVTVDNLK
+265 NSANLSRVAVDTLK
-279 ATGYMVDFIETNNG
+279 ATGYMVDFIETNSG

-373 IKFNQVNI
+373 IKFNQIDI
-381 EGYQASFIQNQ
+381 EGYQASFIQN
-392 NNGGTVSGSFA
+392 NGGMVSGSFV

-424 WTDKFHVIDHITN
+424 WTDKFVVKDHITN
-437 IEELNSFSSYVN
+437 IWELNNFSTYVN
-449 GGQVKI
+449 NGQVKI
-455 DAVLDNNIDANI
+455 NAILDNNIDAV
-467 DAAYEGFTPIAYYN
+467 YENFTPIAYNN

-499 YSNRDGASFIFNNAG
+499 YSNRYGASFIFNNAG

-542 QDCAIIL
+542 QDCALIL
-549 DIKGASYTK
+549 DITGETYDDLFGVT
-558 HYEWRDIWGHTYSY
+558 HYGRT
-572 EKEFLDYSKPANS
+572 ANS

-630 GGKAIRVSRR
+630 GGKAIRVSRWR
-640 LAESGEIAHRLA
+640 AESGEIATKLA
-652 ANSTIGWMQVREYW
+652 SNSTIGWMQVREYW

-739 QKSPEFTNLAPKTE
+739 QESPEFTNLAPKTE

-772 IVKVKTKGIAPAVK
+772 IVKVKTKGIAPAVELK
-786 LTKDDIKRTN
+786 KDDIKRTN
-796 TSLEVTKKFGSEYG
+796 TSLEVTKKYGSEYG

-831 KFTDLTPGTEYQL
+831 KFTGLTSGTEYQL

-893 DTDKYGQVEYELTD
+893 ADTDKYGQVEYELTD
-907 GHGNVIKEWQVN
+907 GHGNVIKEWQAN

-944 ESNKAS
+944 ESDKAS

-972 NSFTIKD
+972 DSFTIKD
-979 NPDTN
+979 NPDTS

-1089 TFNNLEAETAY
+1089 TIDGLDSTTSY
-1100 VVYARYKGNGYYPPS
+1100 TVYAKRAGKGDYPPS
-1115 AIGQT
+1115 AIGQATT
-1120 KVETS
+1120 KTGNANYVVYIPAVMKTNDQ
-1125 EASYQLR
+1125 ASY
-1132 IPPVLRA
+1132 V
-1139 GSDVGEV
+1139 STDVD
-1146 GVNPSTFNIGTSD
+1146 SFNLGTHD
-1159 SVRISIVG
+1159 SLSLSIINSVKD
-1167 GVSHGKVTLTRQ
+1167 GKVTLTRQ
-1179 NDPTYQKLKT
+1179 NDPARKTAQTRIKLNG
-1189 RVLLNNVEVDNGD
+1189 RLVNNGD
-1202 SDEINVIDYDKNNY
+1202 ADIKVVDWQNSNCDY
-1216 QQQTSLKFT
+1216 TPAISFT
-1225 DPRDNKEDNP
+1225 DPWNDNP
-1235 RTPAGFYTGA
+1235 RTPFGDYSGQITFQL
-1245 IDFKITYNKEGNK
+1245 TYNKHKEGN

>member
-45 ATTSANSASSQTK
+45 ATTSASSASSQTK

-72 ATSSQSGQ
+72 ATSSQSSQ

-145 LSNDIDM
+145 LSNDINM

-235 YLIDN
+235 YLIDD
-240 NSGNINNLNL
+240 NSGAINNLNL

-265 NSANLSRVTVDNLK
+265 NSVNLSRVTVDTLK

-304 FTGRQTTFIKVNSS
+304 FTGNQTTFIKVNSS
-318 NLQRVGF
+318 NLQRVRF
-325 TNLKLDGTNSEAS
+325 TDLKLDGTNSEAS
-338 FIQDNSGALDTVSF
+338 FIQDNSGALDTISF
-352 DIEIKGRQPRFI
+352 DIEIKGRQPHFI

-373 IKFNQVNI
+373 IKFDQVNI
-381 EGYQASFIQNQ
+381 EGYQASFIQN
-392 NNGGTVSGSFA
+392 NGGTVSGAFV

-424 WTDKFHVIDHITN
+424 WTDKFIVKDHITN
-437 IEELNSFSSYVN
+437 MRELNNFSAYVN
-449 GGQVKI
+449 NGQVKI
-455 DAVLDNNIDANI
+455 NAILDNNIDA
-467 DAAYEGFTPIAYYN
+467 AYENFTPIAYNN

-499 YSNRDGASFIFNNAG
+499 YSNRYGASFIFNNAG

-542 QDCAIIL
+542 QDCALIL
-549 DIKGASYTK
+549 DITGETYDDLFGVT
-558 HYEWRDIWGHTYSY
+558 HYGRT
-572 EKEFLDYSKPANS
+572 ANS

-630 GGKAIRVSRR
+630 GGKAIRVSRWR
-640 LAESGEIAHRLA
+640 AESGEIATKLA
-652 ANSTIGWMQVREYW
+652 SNSTIGWMQVREYW

-706 RVTKKFDSKV
+706 RVTKKFDSKI

-739 QKSPEFTNLAPKTE
+739 QESPEFTNLAPKTE

-831 KFTDLTPGTEYQL
+831 KFTGLTPGTEYQL

-893 DTDKYGQVEYELTD
+893 DTDKYGQVEYKLTD
-907 GHGNVIKEWQVN
+907 SHGNVIKEWQAN

-944 ESNKAS
+944 ESDKAS

-972 NSFTIKD
+972 DSFTIKD
-979 NPDTN
+979 NPDTS

-1002 GQKQANGDFSGLD
+1002 GQKQANGDFSSLD

-1046 PTVTIASKNANS
+1046 PTVTIASENANS

-1089 TFNNLEAETAY
+1089 TIDGLDSTTSY
-1100 VVYARYKGNGYYPPS
+1100 TVYAKRAGKGDYPPS
-1115 AIGQT
+1115 AIGQVT
-1120 KVETS
+1120 TETGNANYVVYIPAVMKTNDQ
-1125 EASYQLR
+1125 ASY
-1132 IPPVLRA
+1132 V
-1139 GSDVGEV
+1139 STDVD
-1146 GVNPSTFNIGTSD
+1146 SFNLGTHD
-1159 SVRISIVG
+1159 SLSLSIINSVKD
-1167 GVSHGKVTLTRQ
+1167 GKVTLTRQ
-1179 NDPTYQKLKT
+1179 NDPARKTAQTRIKLNG
-1189 RVLLNNVEVDNGD
+1189 RPVNNGNADIKVVDWQN
-1202 SDEINVIDYDKNNY
+1202 SNCDY
-1216 QQQTSLKFT
+1216 TPAISFT
-1225 DPRDNKEDNP
+1225 DPWNDNP
-1235 RTPAGFYTGA
+1235 RTPFGDYNGQITFQL
-1245 IDFKITYNKEGNK
+1245 TYNKHKEGN

>member
-45 ATTSANSASSQTK
+45 AMTEASSASSQTK

-72 ATSSQSGQ
+72 ATSSQSSQ

-103 ALLNI
+103 ALSNI
-108 AESKVS
+108 TESKVS
-114 DNGYKIA
+114 DNNYKIA

-126 LNWLAGIN
+126 LNWLDGIN

-192 GTFEN
+192 GAFEN

-265 NSANLSRVTVDNLK
+265 NSANLSRVTVDTLK

-293 SITDSQFTNMT
+293 SITDSKFTNMT
-304 FTGRQTTFIKVNSS
+304 FTGSQTTFIKVNSS
-318 NLQRVGF
+318 DLQRVWF
-325 TNLKLDGTNSEAS
+325 TGLKLDGTNSEAS

-364 GNNNSSLTN
+364 GNNDSSLTN

-381 EGYQASFIQNQ
+381 EGYQASFIQ

-424 WTDKFHVIDHITN
+424 WTDKFIVKDHITN
-437 IEELNSFSSYVN
+437 IWELNNFSTYVN
-449 GGQVKI
+449 NGQVKI
-455 DAVLDNNIDANI
+455 DAVLDNNIDAV
-467 DAAYEGFTPIAYYN
+467 YENFTPIASKGK
-481 NNPYQGTFDG
+481 PYQGTFDG

-542 QDCAIIL
+542 QDCALIL
-549 DIKGASYTK
+549 DITGETYDDLFGVT
-558 HYEWRDIWGHTYSY
+558 HYGRT
-572 EKEFLDYSKPANS
+572 ANS

-630 GGKAIRVSRR
+630 GGKAIRVSRWR
-640 LAESGEIAHRLA
+640 AESGEIAHRLA

-706 RVTKKFDSKV
+706 RVTKKFDSKI

-739 QKSPEFTNLAPKTE
+739 QESPEFTNLAPKTE

-772 IVKVKTKGIAPAVK
+772 IVKVKTKGIAPAVE

-831 KFTDLTPGTEYQL
+831 KFTGLTPGTEYQL

-855 ASEEVIV
+855 ASKEVTI

-907 GHGNVIKEWQVN
+907 GHGNVIKGWQAN

-944 ESNKAS
+944 ESDKAS

-972 NSFTIKD
+972 DSFTIKD
-979 NPDTN
+979 NPDKDNPDTS

-1026 SYDGNDD
+1026 SYDGNDE

-1080 GLTANATSS
+1080 DLTAKATDS
-1089 TFNNLEAETAY
+1089 TIGKLDSDTNY
-1100 VVYARYKGNGYYPPS
+1100 IVYARRAGKGDYPPS
-1115 AIGQT
+1115 AIGQVVDKT
-1120 KVETS
+1120 DIAHATI
-1125 EASYQLR
+1125 R
-1132 IPPVLRA
+1132 IPTTIKTGESGNYVTAEADNFSL
-1139 GSDVGEV
+1139 GYKGQVNVSISGGISDGQA
-1146 GVNPSTFNIGTSD
+1146 
-1159 SVRISIVG
+1159 
-1167 GVSHGKVTLTRQ
+1167 TLTRQ
-1179 NDPTYQKLKT
+1179 NDPAGRKTKTKLLIDKKHVGMT
-1189 RVLLNNVEVDNGD
+1189 GD
-1202 SDEINVIDYDKNNY
+1202 SEVPVVSYTNEAHGGKSEI
-1216 QQQTSLKFT
+1216 SFT
-1225 DPRDNKEDNP
+1225 DPREVDP
-1235 RTPAGFYTGA
+1235 LTPTGFYTGN
-1245 IDFKITYNKEGNK
+1245 ITFKVTYNEQ

>member
-1 MLLVTKDVLQIKGV
+1 MLLVTKDVLQIKEV

-45 ATTSANSASSQTK
+45 ATTSAGSASSQTK

-72 ATSSQSGQ
+72 ATSSQSSQ

-114 DNGYKIA
+114 DNNYKIA

-126 LNWLAGIN
+126 LSWLDGIN

-197 ITFDGLT
+197 VTFDGLT

-255 NGEAESIIHT
+255 SGEAESIIHT
-265 NSANLSRVTVDNLK
+265 NSANLSRVTVDTLK

-373 IKFNQVNI
+373 IKFNQIDI
-381 EGYQASFIQNQ
+381 EGYQASFIQ

-411 CFINLNNGRYDFD
+411 CFINLNDGRYDFD
-424 WTDKFHVIDHITN
+424 WTDKFIVKDHITN
-437 IEELNSFSSYVN
+437 IWELNNFSTYVN
-449 GGQVKI
+449 NGQVKI
-455 DAVLDNNIDANI
+455 DAVLDNNIDAV
-467 DAAYEGFTPIAYYN
+467 YENFTPIASKGK
-481 NNPYQGTFDG
+481 PYQGTFDG

-549 DIKGASYTK
+549 DIKGASYTE

-630 GGKAIRVSRR
+630 GGKAIRVSRW

-706 RVTKKFDSKV
+706 RVTKKFDSKI

-739 QKSPEFTNLAPKTE
+739 QESPEFTNLAPKTE

-772 IVKVKTKGIAPAVK
+772 IVKVKTKGIAPAVE

-810 GVHYQLKDT
+810 GVHYQLKD
-819 QGNVVKDWQKDN
+819 
-831 KFTDLTPGTEYQL
+831 
-844 VAQYVGNDDYV
+844 
-855 ASEEVIV
+855 S
-862 NVKTTKEAETP
+862 
-873 ELSSA
+873 
-878 DVKRGDTSLKVTKQF
+878 
-893 DTDKYGQVEYELTD
+893 
-907 GHGNVIKEWQVN
+907 HGNVIKEWQAN

-932 ISVRYKGNDEYL
+932 ISVRYKVNDEYL
-944 ESNKAS
+944 ESDKAS

-972 NSFTIKD
+972 DSFTIKD
-979 NPDTN
+979 NPDTR

-1002 GQKQANGDFSGLD
+1002 GQKQVNGDFSGLD

-1026 SYDGNDD
+1026 GYDGNDD

-1058 LKVADLADTDK
+1058 LKVADLANTDK
-1069 YGQAEYARSPS
+1069 YGQAEYALSPS

-1089 TFNNLEAETAY
+1089 TIDGLDSITSY
-1100 VVYARYKGNGYYPPS
+1100 TVYAKRAGKGDYPPS
-1115 AIGQT
+1115 AIGQVTDKTGNANYVVYIPAVMKTNDQASYVST
-1120 KVETS
+1120 KVDS
-1125 EASYQLR
+1125 
-1132 IPPVLRA
+1132 
-1139 GSDVGEV
+1139 
-1146 GVNPSTFNIGTSD
+1146 FNLGTHD
-1159 SVRISIVG
+1159 SLSLSIINSVKD
-1167 GVSHGKVTLTRQ
+1167 GKVTLTRQ
-1179 NDPTYQKLKT
+1179 NDPARKTAQTRIKLNG
-1189 RVLLNNVEVDNGD
+1189 RPVNNGNADIKVVDWQN
-1202 SDEINVIDYDKNNY
+1202 SNCDY
-1216 QQQTSLKFT
+1216 TPAISFT
-1225 DPRDNKEDNP
+1225 DPWNDNP
-1235 RTPAGFYTGA
+1235 RTPFGDYNGQITFQL
-1245 IDFKITYNKEGNK
+1245 TYNKHKEGN